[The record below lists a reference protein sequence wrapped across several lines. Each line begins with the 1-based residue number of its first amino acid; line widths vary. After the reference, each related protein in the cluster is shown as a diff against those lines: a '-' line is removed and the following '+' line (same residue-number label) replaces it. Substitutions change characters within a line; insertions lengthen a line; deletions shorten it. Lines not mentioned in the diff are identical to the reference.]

1 MKKKIISI
9 LLVASLMAGNM
20 GDLSGMQVKA
30 APAYTYEPVTG
41 LYMAY
46 ESGNHPAT
54 GDSQIALMDQSMS
67 MAASDGTFLT
77 TYKDYDSQRAYL
89 ERNHYLLNSYF
100 TLESDGGGSTF
111 RYQGDQILG
120 SSVKGTKKGTY
131 AAGYAAGNGM
141 TGMVREGSR
150 VHTFDPSREWY
161 YATLKRDGISVGAEE
176 YDKDTIWN
184 GNTVNM
190 VAKGDVEYSYALEG
204 YSDEITKMDG
214 FAGLYGHKYV
224 FRGLINAL
232 GKGAD
237 VDSLGRFKKFNLKT
251 DGSLMFSSL
260 SDYWS
265 SAKKLQNGGMW
276 FKGYGNDSTV
286 SPVRFQK
293 ITVYGKDTQGPKIA
307 YAAVYDRNP
316 VYQKEDTI
324 PEGKAEG
331 FMNWELA
338 PVTGVSE
345 AGKELYVALV
355 FDEPVVFKEG
365 TVLSDL
371 KLDVKAMGISG
382 SDANPAAASFY
393 SYAPHEKTG
402 LPVMVFKYTVPTD
415 SSVRGDYYRL
425 TKVVFNNQD
434 NAALFQNITDLSG
447 NVMGL
452 NQSGMQDGF
461 EKNLVN
467 TVIDLRKL
475 AVKSVSMD
483 AGDAANVPEGGKLSV
498 TVNLTKEISNRKE
511 LEKAEENLP
520 VLTLNVKDQDG
531 NYVTIGGTRRVV
543 NSKSESFLNYEIT
556 DTSDTANSAS
566 CLALRFTTQTEK
578 GWQLE
583 EGADRI
589 RVKSLHLN
597 GLEIKDEVGNVL
609 SGEIIQNGK
618 TQDGTDLTPDRSYQ
632 LDYQPMKLTLEAG
645 SFDDTTNI
653 YKVPYQV
660 NDNASLKGCT
670 GKLSFYLTPS
680 YYGEEKLQY
689 AVLDTDTV
697 ADSEWKAAS
706 DGTGAETLIFSDAKE
721 QKGYFFLK
729 LPDKCEAGDLN
740 LKLEGSDGAGNEA
753 QSIQV
758 VKIGIDRAEPRVKM
772 EWLNERTIRV
782 AITDLSDVSWSY
794 DWKVTKK
801 SGSADPVETHK
812 EDQGTDK
819 VITLKNDEIGTE
831 QALYES
837 VFTLSVTASGPTVT
851 MPELTGSYDNTAAS
865 IELSSDVPT
874 DQFVSGSP
882 WVTVDY
888 TDVAKLEYCWLARSM
903 DDPAGNFFKGSLSFT
918 EIDLNDKDTSTQSL
932 LDEAEEKA
940 VVEEVVEEPPA
951 EAVQEPAGEELKPEE
966 PADDPAEGLPVQEKP
981 KDDSEAE
988 GPAEEKSS
996 GSEPAG
1002 EEPTE
1007 EKPAENES
1015 TEEPLEEKPN
1025 GENSSGSEP
1034 AKEETPE
1041 EKPTEGESTG
1051 KSTDSEQPEESAE
1064 GQADASAEESV
1075 EETPEIKTETGGQF
1089 MTMSA
1094 RHAVKTARS
1103 TGGHFSLLAAN
1114 TGDTLTPAAES
1125 DAAASEDEAITLHT
1139 GSVTLNAAD
1148 AAELWLKGNVQ
1159 KEVSEIYRPLEL
1171 FVKATDASG
1180 KSTYKSISFRLLNR
1194 LNTSGEEL
1202 VSGNS
1207 YTFIDSNF
1215 RVWDVDVT
1223 GLDGLSKGQYAKEE
1237 DLLVTGKIIVGKAYD
1252 GAEIDYAN
1260 SYVKVTDEETGEEL
1274 WRETIDE
1281 STLVKDNFDDELASW
1296 EGLQTETGRLQRC
1309 THYRYT
1315 TVIPASVFE
1324 NVENR
1329 SRGFTVTLELVPYTP
1344 KAIEG
1349 TEQISFD
1356 ERGRTSSAYMTVVP
1370 KLPITGGI
1378 AGIKTWQGTSG
1389 DGSGEYKVTR
1399 DLHFAGTQAQLSVD
1413 ENGTIEDHTT
1423 EQVVE
1428 LATLADLT
1436 GRQGIPQLVFYAQ
1449 DGGVNEDSEDTG
1461 RYKGRTA
1468 QVITGSRSAL
1478 KLDTESGTFVI
1489 DENVGTASY
1498 GELKNRYEDPYSI
1511 GIWPEQATEGHAGYE
1526 NALLG
1531 ESYRLQLQSGLNEIY
1546 YQFIS
1551 ASGDY
1556 SPVYKLSL
1564 QLKKPQVT
1572 SEMNP
1577 PAPTDDSKVSQ
1588 EVTVDIHI
1596 NEEED
1601 LAKVDVTAAYE
1612 GGEAV
1617 PQLSGSAEGTHSF
1630 LFARNGNVTVSFT
1643 DKEGNT
1649 SSETIPVTHI
1659 SEAPVLEEVKSNS
1672 TTQIDVTG
1680 KTGTNAV
1687 RVGFRFDE
1695 AYEKCIDADGNDDGQ
1710 WHDVKEGTFP
1720 GRLDGTTFNDDGTF
1734 RILAEA
1740 KSIENGEGVN
1750 PTSITIRAEDRYGH
1764 VTEQTLALS
1773 VTGSRAKA
1781 VTTSYTCGE
1790 SFGFNQP
1797 IYLAEPDTGVDKWT
1811 YKASYDFLPVYE
1823 SGTFTI
1829 TYYDL
1834 FARQWTEE
1842 ITAVLDDAF
1851 RHSVVQSITTSTKED
1866 VTVTISALA
1875 DHLYVKCDD
1884 DVKADGDTVSIG
1896 ESTYGKTGKL
1906 TYTESDIKAYTL
1918 AVLSEDR
1925 TAEERTMT
1933 FQYRVG
1939 NIDRTAPTAVWERV
1953 VNGNEVVALQE
1964 DGSVKRTVYGSVT
1977 YQILGFDEENVR
1989 ITDSSNGVIRFTAP
2003 GKEVFH
2009 FQDEA
2014 GNRGTLEVS
2023 EQDTDFIS
2031 TEAGT
2036 IKEVLISWYL
2046 GDILAGTYV
2055 NPDGQEVDFPK
2066 TTKNMRAVLTAL
2078 NEKGETVDTELSLA
2092 EGTEVDFAK
2101 INQTNGSV
2109 VFSGNGSLTLTL
2121 KAANEVQI
2129 PLTIS
2134 NIDKRVPTG
2143 RLIYGQPEN
2152 GTVKVYVEHDADS
2165 WIEEPQNVQT
2175 DAEGEYIEFTS
2186 NGMIQITLKNDVGNI
2201 TTLIAEVY
2209 VLDTEPPVIT
2219 SSRWLTQTGD
2229 LTKVT
2234 NGAVRLYMEFNE
2246 QISRAEL
2253 TISDSE
2259 NNQVGDAQKDAYAK
2273 ATVLG
2278 NTLTVDFEQNCQIG
2292 LKAYDMSGNAP
2303 QTPWTYPADAPLTII
2318 DRIAP
2323 TMTLT
2328 KTYDGDTNTVHLAAY
2343 FDEPVTGTFEAGT
2356 GTDGKPVYENHF
2368 EKTVDKN
2375 GTCQLSFADE
2385 AGNPVSQVVQVTEID
2400 TTAPKLTFTF
2410 CEQDGNK
2417 LELKTDKQGN
2427 LFAPVRKDGFYL
2439 QVTTDEDNTS
2449 VGIRNT
2455 STRGME
2461 QKLGITG
2468 RGQYVNYLVEE
2479 NGIYQLIAE
2488 DRYGN
2493 TGVSTV
2499 TIDFLDKTPPALT
2512 LPSGAVEVLAGTQA
2526 AVAKAALRSG
2536 VTADEACDMEV
2547 LLDESIL
2554 RTAGFYVVPIQAV
2567 DKAGNETRKT
2577 RRLKVLPADGHY
2589 FMVNGRNVQAGSV
2602 STVTGTTVTVKAPE
2616 EYTEELS
2623 AGGEAA
2629 LYWSKGYQTRA
2640 QMKDAKKFTDSFE
2653 VSESGY
2659 YTVMLGTPNRDA
2671 YLIYL
2676 YVQ

>member
-54 GDSQIALMDQSMS
+54 GDSQIALMDQSMT

-89 ERNHYLLNSYF
+89 EQNHYLLNSYF
-100 TLESDGGGSTF
+100 TLEPDGGGATF

-141 TGMVREGSR
+141 TGMVREGSC

-161 YATLKRDGISVGAEE
+161 YATLKRNGISVGIEE

-232 GKGAD
+232 GHGLD
-237 VDSLGRFKKFNLKT
+237 VDSMGRFKPFNLKN
-251 DGSLMFSSL
+251 DRSLQFSSL
-260 SDYWS
+260 SDYWT
-265 SAKKLQNGGMW
+265 SAQKLQNGGMW

-402 LPVMVFKYTVPTD
+402 LPVMVFKYTVPKD

-425 TKVVFNNQD
+425 TKVVFNDKD
-434 NAALFQNITDLSG
+434 NAALFRNITDLSG
-447 NVMGL
+447 NAMGL
-452 NQSGMQDGF
+452 NQSGMQEGF

-498 TVNLTKEISNRKE
+498 TVNLTKEISNRKK

-531 NYVTIGGTRRVV
+531 NYVTIGGTRSVV

-772 EWLNERTIRV
+772 EWVDERTIRV

-794 DWKVTKK
+794 DWKLTKK
-801 SGSADPVETHK
+801 SGNLEDQETHQTG
-812 EDQGTDK
+812 EGTDK
-819 VITLKNDEIGTE
+819 VITLKNDEIGTDP
-831 QALYES
+831 ALYES
-837 VFTLSVTASGPTVT
+837 AFTLTVTANGQTVT

-874 DQFVSGSP
+874 DTFVSGSP
-882 WVTVDY
+882 WVKVDY
-888 TDVAKLEYCWLARSM
+888 KDVAKLEYCWLARSM

-918 EIDLNDKDTSTQSL
+918 KIDLDNADTDTSTQSL
-932 LDEAEEKA
+932 DEIQGEEAVAEE
-940 VVEEVVEEPPA
+940 P
-951 EAVQEPAGEELKPEE
+951 VQEELIEEEKTAGEEVTKENPSDSEPVEEE
-966 PADDPAEGLPVQEKP
+966 P
-981 KDDSEAE
+981 S
-988 GPAEEKSS
+988 
-996 GSEPAG
+996 
-1002 EEPTE
+1002 E
-1007 EKPAENES
+1007 EKPAE
-1015 TEEPLEEKPN
+1015 
-1025 GENSSGSEP
+1025 
-1034 AKEETPE
+1034 EETAE
-1041 EKPTEGESTG
+1041 ENPS
-1051 KSTDSEQPEESAE
+1051 DSEQTGESAE
-1064 GQADASAEESV
+1064 EPDGESV
-1075 EETPEIKTETGGQF
+1075 EEKSTTEEPAEEAPTESLSVP
-1089 MTMSA
+1089 TVN
-1094 RHAVKTARS
+1094 HEELPDNEDTAS
-1103 TGGHFSLLAAN
+1103 N
-1114 TGDTLTPAAES
+1114 NDIPDNDTATN
-1125 DAAASEDEAITLHT
+1125 SEDEAITLHT

-1148 AAELWLKGNVQ
+1148 AAKLWLQGNVQ

-1180 KSTYKSISFRLLNR
+1180 KATYKSISFRLLNR

-1223 GLDGLSKGQYAKEE
+1223 GLDGESKWMQPYTKGE

-1260 SYVKVTDEETGEEL
+1260 SYVKVTDDETDDEL

-1281 STLVKDNFDDELASW
+1281 STFVKDNFDKDLNND
-1296 EGLQTETGRLQRC
+1296 GLKAETGMLKRC

-1329 SRGFTVTLELVPYTP
+1329 SRGFKVTLELVPYTP
-1344 KAIEG
+1344 KPIGDSES
-1349 TEQISFD
+1349 ISF
-1356 ERGRTSSAYMTVVP
+1356 EEGGRTSSSYMTVVP

-1378 AGIKTWQGTSG
+1378 AGIKTWQGTSEEESG
-1389 DGSGEYKVTR
+1389 EYGEYKVTR
-1399 DLHFAGTQAQLSVD
+1399 DLHFAGTQAQLSMD

-1489 DENVGTASY
+1489 NTDDDTAPF
-1498 GELKNRYEDPYSI
+1498 GELINSYDDPYRN
-1511 GIWPEQATEGHAGYE
+1511 GTWPEQATEGHAGYE

-1531 ESYRLQLQSGLNEIY
+1531 ESYRIGLQSGLNEIY

-1577 PAPTDDSKVSQ
+1577 PAQTDDSKVSQ

-1596 NEEED
+1596 SEEED
-1601 LAKVDVTAAYE
+1601 FANVDVTAAYE
-1612 GGEAV
+1612 DGEAV

-1630 LFARNGNVTVSFT
+1630 LFARNGNVTVSLT

-1695 AYEKCIDADGNDDGQ
+1695 AYEKWIDADGNDDGQ

-1734 RILAEA
+1734 RIFAEA

-1764 VTEQTLALS
+1764 VTEQKLELS
-1773 VTGSRAKA
+1773 VIGSRAKA

-1797 IYLAEPDTGVDKWT
+1797 VYLAEPDTGVDKWT

-1851 RHSVVQSITTSTKED
+1851 RHSVVQSITTSTQED

-1875 DHLYVKCDD
+1875 DHLYVKCDG

-1925 TAEERTMT
+1925 TAEERVMT

-1964 DGSVKRTVYGSVT
+1964 DGSGKRTVYGSVT

-1989 ITDSSNGVIRFTAP
+1989 ITDNSNGVIRFTTP

-2023 EQDTDFIS
+2023 EQNTEFIS

-2046 GDILAGTYV
+2046 GDTLAGTYV

-2092 EGTEVDFAK
+2092 EGTEVDFAR
-2101 INQTNGSV
+2101 INRTNGSV
-2109 VFSGNGSLTLTL
+2109 VFSGNGKLTLTL

-2152 GTVKVYVEHDADS
+2152 GKVKVYVEHDADS
-2165 WIEEPQNVQT
+2165 WIEEPQNVQK

-2186 NGMIQITLKNDVGNI
+2186 NGMIQITLKNDVGNT

-2259 NNQVGDAQKDAYAK
+2259 NNQVDAAQKDAYAK

-2292 LKAYDMSGNAP
+2292 LTAYDMSENAAALRN
-2303 QTPWTYPADAPLTII
+2303 YPADGPLTII
-2318 DRIAP
+2318 DRTAP
-2323 TMTLT
+2323 TMRLT
-2328 KTYDGDTNTVHLAAY
+2328 KTYDGDTNTVHLAAD
-2343 FDEPVTGTFEAGT
+2343 FDEPVTGTFEAGI
-2356 GTDGKPVYENHF
+2356 GTDGTPVYENHF

-2375 GTCQLSFADE
+2375 GTYQLSFADE

-2449 VGIRNT
+2449 VRIRNT

-2499 TIDFLDKTPPALT
+2499 TINFLDKTPPALT

-2554 RTAGFYVVPIQAV
+2554 RMAGSYVVPIQAV

-2602 STVTGTTVTVKAPE
+2602 STVTGRTVTVKAPE

>member
-89 ERNHYLLNSYF
+89 EQNHYLLNSYF

-161 YATLKRDGISVGAEE
+161 YATLKRNGISVGTEE

-316 VYQKEDTI
+316 VYQKGDTI

-365 TVLSDL
+365 TDLSDL

-425 TKVVFNNQD
+425 TKVVFNDKD
-434 NAALFQNITDLSG
+434 NAALFRNITDLSR
-447 NVMGL
+447 NAMGL

-531 NYVTIGGTRRVV
+531 NYVTIGGTRRMV
-543 NSKSESFLNYEIT
+543 NDKSGKVLNYEIT

-589 RVKSLHLN
+589 RVKNLNLN
-597 GLEIKDEVGNVL
+597 GVMIKDEVGNVL
-609 SGEIIQNGK
+609 SGEIIQDGK

-632 LDYQPMKLTLEAG
+632 LDYQPMKLTLGDG
-645 SFDDTTNI
+645 SFDNTTNI

-689 AVLDTDTV
+689 AVLDADTV
-697 ADSEWKAAS
+697 ADNEWREAS

-721 QKGYFFLK
+721 QEGYFFLK

-782 AITDLSDVSWSY
+782 AITDLSEVSWSY

-812 EDQGTDK
+812 KEQGTDK
-819 VITLKNDEIGTE
+819 VITLKNDEIGAE

-837 VFTLSVTASGPTVT
+837 VFTLNVTANGQTVT

-882 WVTVDY
+882 WVKVDY

-988 GPAEEKSS
+988 EK
-996 GSEPAG
+996 
-1002 EEPTE
+1002 
-1007 EKPAENES
+1007 
-1015 TEEPLEEKPN
+1015 
-1025 GENSSGSEP
+1025 SSGSEP

-1075 EETPEIKTETGGQF
+1075 EETPEIKAETGGQF

-1125 DAAASEDEAITLHT
+1125 DAAASADEAITLHT

-1148 AAELWLKGNVQ
+1148 AAKLWLQGNVQ

-1171 FVKATDASG
+1171 FVKATDASD

-1202 VSGNS
+1202 GFGNS
-1207 YTFIDSNF
+1207 YTYIDSNF

-1260 SYVKVTDEETGEEL
+1260 SYVKVTDDETGKEL

-1281 STLVKDNFDDELASW
+1281 STFVKDNFDDELASW
-1296 EGLQTETGRLQRC
+1296 KGLQTEAGGLQRC

-1329 SRGFTVTLELVPYTP
+1329 SRGFKVTLELVPYTP
-1344 KAIEG
+1344 TAIG
-1349 TEQISFD
+1349 DAGQISFD
-1356 ERGRTSSAYMTVVP
+1356 EGGRVERHYFSVMP

-1378 AGIKTWQGTSG
+1378 AGIKTWQGTSE
-1389 DGSGEYKVTR
+1389 DESGEYKVTR

-1511 GIWPEQATEGHAGYE
+1511 GTWPEQATEVHAGYE

-1546 YQFIS
+1546 YQFVS

-1596 NEEED
+1596 SEEED
-1601 LAKVDVTAAYE
+1601 LANVDVTAAYE
-1612 GGEAV
+1612 DSEAV
-1617 PQLSGSAEGTHSF
+1617 PQLSGSTEGTHSF
-1630 LFARNGNVTVSFT
+1630 LFDRNGKITVTLT

-1695 AYEKCIDADGNDDGQ
+1695 AYERWIDADGNDDGQ

-1740 KSIENGEGVN
+1740 KSTENGEGVN
-1750 PTSITIRAEDRYGH
+1750 PTAITIRAEDRYGH
-1764 VTEQTLALS
+1764 VTEQTIVLN

-1797 IYLAEPDTGVDKWT
+1797 VYLAEPDTGVDKWT

-1842 ITAVLDDAF
+1842 ITAELDDAF
-1851 RHSVVQSITTSTKED
+1851 RHSVVQSITTSTQED

-1875 DHLYVKCDD
+1875 DHLYVKCDG
-1884 DVKADGDTVSIG
+1884 DVKADGETVSIG
-1896 ESTYGKTGKL
+1896 ESTYGKIGKL
-1906 TYTESDIKAYTL
+1906 TYTESSIKAYTL
-1918 AVLSEDR
+1918 AVLSEDCK
-1925 TAEERTMT
+1925 TEESTMT

-1953 VNGNEVVALQE
+1953 VNGTEVVALQE
-1964 DGSVKRTVYGSVT
+1964 DGSVKRTVYGSVM
-1977 YQILGFDEENVR
+1977 YQILGFDEENVQ
-1989 ITDSSNGVIRFTAP
+1989 ITDSTNGVIRFIAP

-2046 GDILAGTYV
+2046 GDTLAGTYV
-2055 NPDGQEVDFPK
+2055 NPDGQDVDFPK

-2092 EGTEVDFAK
+2092 EGTEVDFAR
-2101 INQTNGSV
+2101 INRANGSV
-2109 VFSGNGSLTLTL
+2109 VFSGNGKLTLTL

-2152 GTVKVYVEHDADS
+2152 GKVKVYVEHDADS
-2165 WIEEPQNVQT
+2165 WIEEPQNVQK

-2186 NGMIQITLKNDVGNI
+2186 NGMIQITLKNDVGNT

-2229 LTKVT
+2229 LTKMT

-2292 LKAYDMSGNAP
+2292 LKAYDMSENAAAP
-2303 QTPWTYPADAPLTII
+2303 QNYPADGPLTII
-2318 DRIAP
+2318 DRTAP
-2323 TMTLT
+2323 TMMLT
-2328 KTYDGDTNTVHLAAY
+2328 KTYDGDTNTVHLAAD

-2356 GTDGKPVYENHF
+2356 GTDGMPVYENHF
-2368 EKTVDKN
+2368 EKTLDKN

-2410 CEQDGNK
+2410 CEQDGTT
-2417 LELKTDKQGN
+2417 LELKKDKQGN
-2427 LFAPVRKDGFYL
+2427 LFAPVRKDSFYL
-2439 QVTTDEDNTS
+2439 KVTTDEDNTS
-2449 VGIRNT
+2449 VRIRNT

-2461 QKLGITG
+2461 QKLPITG
-2468 RGQYVNYLVEE
+2468 KDQYADYLVEE

-2499 TIDFLDKTPPALT
+2499 TIDFLDKTPPVLT

-2526 AVAKAALRSG
+2526 AEAKAALRSG
-2536 VTADEACDMEV
+2536 VTADEACAMEV

-2554 RTAGFYVVPIQAV
+2554 RTAGSYVVPIQAA

-2589 FMVNGRNVQAGSV
+2589 FMVNGKNVQAGSV

>member
-89 ERNHYLLNSYF
+89 EQNHYLLNSYF

-161 YATLKRDGISVGAEE
+161 YATLKRNGISVRTEE

-232 GKGAD
+232 GHGLD
-237 VDSLGRFKKFNLKT
+237 VDSLGRFKPFNLKN
-251 DGSLMFSSL
+251 DRSLQFSSL
-260 SDYWS
+260 SDYWT
-265 SAKKLQNGGMW
+265 SAQKLQNGGMW

-293 ITVYGKDTQGPKIA
+293 ITVYGKDTQGPKLA

-316 VYQKEDTI
+316 VYQKGDTI

-365 TVLSDL
+365 TDLSDL

-402 LPVMVFKYTVPTD
+402 LPVMVFKYTVPKD

-425 TKVVFNNQD
+425 TKVVFNDKD

-447 NVMGL
+447 NAMGL

-520 VLTLNVKDQDG
+520 VLTLNVKDQNG
-531 NYVTIGGTRRVV
+531 ENVTIGGTRRMV
-543 NSKSESFLNYEIT
+543 NDKSGKVLNYEIT

-583 EGADRI
+583 EDADRI

-597 GLEIKDEVGNVL
+597 GMEIKDEVGNVL
-609 SGEIIQNGK
+609 SGEIIQDGK

-632 LDYQPMKLTLEAG
+632 LDYQPMKLTLGDG

-660 NDNASLKGCT
+660 NDNVSLKGCT

-680 YYGEEKLQY
+680 YYGEKKLQY

-697 ADSEWKAAS
+697 ADNELKEAS

-801 SGSADPVETHK
+801 SGSSDDEIINKTG
-812 EDQGTDK
+812 QGMDK
-819 VITLKNDEIGTE
+819 IITLTNDEIGTE

-837 VFTLSVTASGPTVT
+837 AFTLTVTANGQTVT

-882 WVTVDY
+882 WVKVDY
-888 TDVAKLEYCWLARSM
+888 KDVAKLEYFWMARSV
-903 DDPAGNFFKGSLSFT
+903 DAPAGNYLKWSYT
-918 EIDLNDKDTSTQSL
+918 EIDLSSTDTSTQSL
-932 LDEAEEKA
+932 DEIQGEEAVTEEPVQEELTEEEKT
-940 VVEEVVEEPPA
+940 
-951 EAVQEPAGEELKPEE
+951 AGEEVTKENPSDSEPVEEE
-966 PADDPAEGLPVQEKP
+966 PSEEKP
-981 KDDSEAE
+981 TK
-988 GPAEEKSS
+988 EETS
-996 GSEPAG
+996 
-1002 EEPTE
+1002 E
-1007 EKPAENES
+1007 EKPAE
-1015 TEEPLEEKPN
+1015 
-1025 GENSSGSEP
+1025 
-1034 AKEETPE
+1034 EETAE
-1041 EKPTEGESTG
+1041 EETAEENPS
-1051 KSTDSEQPEESAE
+1051 DSEQTGESAE
-1064 GQADASAEESV
+1064 EPDGESV
-1075 EETPEIKTETGGQF
+1075 EEKSTTEEPAEEAPAEEEQAEEPVEAVPETGGQF

-1094 RHAVKTARS
+1094 RHAVKTEQS
-1103 TGGHFSLLAAN
+1103 TGGQFRLMTANESLSVPTVNREELPDSE
-1114 TGDTLTPAAES
+1114 DTASNNDIS
-1125 DAAASEDEAITLHT
+1125 DNDTATNSEDEAITLHT

-1148 AAELWLKGNVQ
+1148 AAKLWLQGNVQ

-1180 KSTYKSISFRLLNR
+1180 EATYKSISFRLLNR

-1511 GIWPEQATEGHAGYE
+1511 GIWPEQATEVHAGYE

-1601 LAKVDVTAAYE
+1601 LANVDVTAAYE

-1617 PQLSGSAEGTHSF
+1617 PPLSGSAEGTHSF

-1695 AYEKCIDADGNDDGQ
+1695 AYERWIDADGNDDGQ
-1710 WHDVKEGTFP
+1710 WHDVKEGIFP

-1773 VTGSRAKA
+1773 VTRSRAKA

-1797 IYLAEPDTGVDKWT
+1797 IYLAEPDTEVDKWT

-1875 DHLYVKCDD
+1875 DHLYVKCDG

-1906 TYTESDIKAYTL
+1906 TYTESGIKAYTL

-1925 TAEERTMT
+1925 TAEERAMT

-1953 VNGNEVVALQE
+1953 VNGNEVVVLQE

-2023 EQDTDFIS
+2023 EQDTDFVS

-2046 GDILAGTYV
+2046 GDTLAGTYV
-2055 NPDGQEVDFPK
+2055 KPDGQEVDFPK

-2078 NEKGETVDTELSLA
+2078 NEKGETVNTELSLA
-2092 EGTEVDFAK
+2092 EGTEVDFAR

-2129 PLTIS
+2129 PLAIS

-2152 GTVKVYVEHDADS
+2152 GKVKVYVEHDAAS
-2165 WIEEPQNVQT
+2165 WIEEPKNVQK

-2186 NGMIQITLKNDVGNI
+2186 NGMIQITLKNDVGNT

-2292 LKAYDMSGNAP
+2292 LKAYDMSENAAAP
-2303 QTPWTYPADAPLTII
+2303 QNYPADGPLTII
-2318 DRIAP
+2318 DRTAP
-2323 TMTLT
+2323 TMMFT
-2328 KTYDGDTNTVHLAAY
+2328 KTYDGDTNTVHLAAD

-2356 GTDGKPVYENHF
+2356 GTGGKPVYENHF

-2375 GTCQLSFADE
+2375 GTYQLSFADE

-2400 TTAPKLTFTF
+2400 TIAPKLTFTF

-2427 LFAPVRKDGFYL
+2427 LFSPVRKDGFYL

-2449 VGIRNT
+2449 VRIRNT

-2461 QKLGITG
+2461 QELGITG

-2554 RTAGFYVVPIQAV
+2554 RTAGSYVVPIQAV

>member
-89 ERNHYLLNSYF
+89 EQNHYLLNSYF
-100 TLESDGGGSTF
+100 TLEPDGGGSTF

-161 YATLKRDGISVGAEE
+161 YATLKRNGISVGIEE

-232 GKGAD
+232 GHGAD

-293 ITVYGKDTQGPKIA
+293 ITVYGKDTQGPKLA

-316 VYQKEDTI
+316 VYQKGDTI

-331 FMNWELA
+331 FMNWKLA

-345 AGKELYVALV
+345 AGKELYIALV

-365 TVLSDL
+365 TDLSDL

-425 TKVVFNNQD
+425 TKVVFNDKD
-434 NAALFQNITDLSG
+434 NAALFRNITDLSG
-447 NVMGL
+447 NAMGL

-531 NYVTIGGTRRVV
+531 NYVTIGGTRRMV
-543 NSKSESFLNYEIT
+543 NDKSGKVLNYEIT

-578 GWQLE
+578 EWQLE

-589 RVKSLHLN
+589 RVKSLNLN
-597 GLEIKDEVGNVL
+597 GVKIKDEVGNVL
-609 SGEIIQNGK
+609 SGEIIQDGK

-632 LDYQPMKLTLEAG
+632 LDYQPMTLTLGDG
-645 SFDDTTNI
+645 SFDNTTNI

-660 NDNASLKGCT
+660 NDNVSLKGCT

-689 AVLDTDTV
+689 AVLGTDTV
-697 ADSEWKAAS
+697 ADNEWKEAS

-721 QKGYFFLK
+721 QEGYFFLK

-772 EWLNERTIRV
+772 EWVDERTIRV
-782 AITDLSDVSWSY
+782 AITDLSEISWNY

-812 EDQGTDK
+812 EDRGTDK
-819 VITLKNDEIGTE
+819 VITLKNEEIGTE

-837 VFTLSVTASGPTVT
+837 VFTLNVTANGQTVT

-865 IELSSDVPT
+865 IELNSDVPT
-874 DQFVSGSP
+874 DTFVSGSP
-882 WVTVDY
+882 WVKVDY

-918 EIDLNDKDTSTQSL
+918 EIDLSSTDTSTQSL
-932 LDEAEEKA
+932 DEIQDEEAVTEELVQEELIEEEKT
-940 VVEEVVEEPPA
+940 
-951 EAVQEPAGEELKPEE
+951 AGEEVTKENPSDSEPVEEE
-966 PADDPAEGLPVQEKP
+966 PSEEKP
-981 KDDSEAE
+981 TK
-988 GPAEEKSS
+988 EEMS
-996 GSEPAG
+996 
-1002 EEPTE
+1002 E
-1007 EKPAENES
+1007 EKPAE
-1015 TEEPLEEKPN
+1015 
-1025 GENSSGSEP
+1025 
-1034 AKEETPE
+1034 EETAE
-1041 EKPTEGESTG
+1041 ENPS
-1051 KSTDSEQPEESAE
+1051 DSEQTGESAE
-1064 GQADASAEESV
+1064 EPAGESV
-1075 EETPEIKTETGGQF
+1075 EEKSTTEEPAEEAPTGEEQAEEPVEAVPETGGQF

-1094 RHAVKTARS
+1094 RHAVKTEQS
-1103 TGGHFSLLAAN
+1103 TDGQFRLMTASN
-1114 TGDTLTPAAES
+1114 NDIPDN
-1125 DAAASEDEAITLHT
+1125 DAATNSADEAITLHT

-1148 AAELWLKGNVQ
+1148 AAELWLQGNVQ

-1260 SYVKVTDEETGEEL
+1260 SYVKVTDEETGDEI
-1274 WRETIDE
+1274 WREAIDE
-1281 STLVKDNFDDELASW
+1281 STLVKDNFDSELQW
-1296 EGLQTETGRLQRC
+1296 FEGLQTETGMLERC

-1329 SRGFTVTLELVPYTP
+1329 SRGFKVTLELVPYTP
-1344 KAIEG
+1344 TAIG
-1349 TEQISFD
+1349 DAAQISFD
-1356 ERGRTSSAYMTVVP
+1356 EGGRVERHYFSVVP

-1378 AGIKTWQGTSG
+1378 AGIKTWQGTSEEESG
-1389 DGSGEYKVTR
+1389 EYGEYKVTR

-1489 DENVGTASY
+1489 DKNVGTASY

-1511 GIWPEQATEGHAGYE
+1511 GTWPEQATEDHAGYE

-1531 ESYRLQLQSGLNEIY
+1531 ESYRLHLQSGLNEIY
-1546 YQFIS
+1546 YQFVS

-1596 NEEED
+1596 SEEED
-1601 LAKVDVTAAYE
+1601 LANVDVTAAYE
-1612 GGEAV
+1612 DGEAV

-1630 LFARNGNVTVSFT
+1630 LFDRNGKITVTLT

-1649 SSETIPVTHI
+1649 SSATIPVTHI

-1680 KTGTNAV
+1680 KTGSNAV

-1695 AYEKCIDADGNDDGQ
+1695 AYERWIDADGNDDGQ

-1740 KSIENGEGVN
+1740 KSTENEEGVN
-1750 PTSITIRAEDRYGH
+1750 PTAITIRAEDRYGH
-1764 VTEQTLALS
+1764 VTEQTIVLS

-1797 IYLAEPDTGVDKWT
+1797 VYLAEPDTGVDKWT

-1851 RHSVVQSITTSTKED
+1851 RHSVVQSITTSTQED

-1875 DHLYVKCDD
+1875 DHLYVKCDG

-1906 TYTESDIKAYTL
+1906 IYTASGTKAYTL

-1953 VNGNEVVALQE
+1953 VNGNEVVTLQE

-1989 ITDSSNGVIRFTAP
+1989 ITDSTNGVIRFTAP

-2023 EQDTDFIS
+2023 EQDTDFVS

-2046 GDILAGTYV
+2046 GDTLAGTYV

-2092 EGTEVDFAK
+2092 EGTEVDFAR
-2101 INQTNGSV
+2101 INRTNGSV
-2109 VFSGNGSLTLTL
+2109 VFSGNGKLTLTL

-2129 PLTIS
+2129 PLIIS

-2152 GTVKVYVEHDADS
+2152 GKVKVYVEHDAAS
-2165 WIEEPQNVQT
+2165 WIEEPKNVQKN
-2175 DAEGEYIEFTS
+2175 AEGEYIEFTS
-2186 NGMIQITLKNDVGNI
+2186 NGMIQITLKNDVGNT

-2234 NGAVRLYMEFNE
+2234 NGAVRLYLEFNE

-2253 TISDSE
+2253 TISDRGG
-2259 NNQVGDAQKDAYAK
+2259 NLVDAAQKDAYAK

-2292 LKAYDMSGNAP
+2292 LKAYDMSENAAAP
-2303 QTPWTYPADAPLTII
+2303 QNYPADGPLTII
-2318 DRIAP
+2318 DRTAP

-2328 KTYDGDTNTVHLAAY
+2328 KTYKEDTNTLHLAAD
-2343 FDEPVTGTFEAGT
+2343 FNEPVTGTFEAGT
-2356 GTDGKPVYENHF
+2356 GTDGMPVYENHF

-2375 GTCQLSFADE
+2375 GTYQLSFADE

-2410 CEQDGNK
+2410 CEQDGTT
-2417 LELKTDKQGN
+2417 LELKKDEQGN
-2427 LFAPVRKDGFYL
+2427 LFAPVRKDSFYL
-2439 QVTTDEDNTS
+2439 KVTTDEDNTS
-2449 VGIRNT
+2449 VRIRNT

-2461 QKLGITG
+2461 QKLPITG

-2499 TIDFLDKTPPALT
+2499 TINFLDKTPPALT

-2554 RTAGFYVVPIQAV
+2554 RTAGSYVVPIQAV

-2589 FMVNGRNVQAGSV
+2589 FMANGRNVQAGSV
-2602 STVTGTTVTVKAPE
+2602 STVTGRTVTVKAPE

>member
-89 ERNHYLLNSYF
+89 EQNHYLLNSYF
-100 TLESDGGGSTF
+100 TLEPDGGGSTF

-161 YATLKRDGISVGAEE
+161 YAILKRNGISVGTEE

-365 TVLSDL
+365 TDLSDL

-402 LPVMVFKYTVPTD
+402 LPVMVFKYTVPKD

-425 TKVVFNNQD
+425 TKVVFNDKD

-447 NVMGL
+447 NAMGL

-531 NYVTIGGTRRVV
+531 NYVTIGGTRSVV

-753 QSIQV
+753 RSIQV

-772 EWLNERTIRV
+772 EWVDERTIRV
-782 AITDLSDVSWSY
+782 AIIDLSDVSWSY
-794 DWKVTKK
+794 DWKLTKK
-801 SGSADPVETHK
+801 SGNLEDQETHQTGK
-812 EDQGTDK
+812 GTDK
-819 VITLKNDEIGTE
+819 VITLKNDEIGTD
-831 QALYES
+831 QVLYES
-837 VFTLSVTASGPTVT
+837 VFTLTVTANGQTVT

-874 DQFVSGSP
+874 DTFVSGSP
-882 WVTVDY
+882 WVKVDY
-888 TDVAKLEYCWLARSM
+888 KDVAKLEYFWMARSV
-903 DDPAGNFFKGSLSFT
+903 DAPAGNYSKWSYT
-918 EIDLNDKDTSTQSL
+918 EIDLSSTDTSTQSL
-932 LDEAEEKA
+932 DEIQDEEAVTEEPVQEELIEEEKT
-940 VVEEVVEEPPA
+940 
-951 EAVQEPAGEELKPEE
+951 AGEEVTKENPSDSEPVEEE
-966 PADDPAEGLPVQEKP
+966 PSEEKP
-981 KDDSEAE
+981 TK
-988 GPAEEKSS
+988 EETS
-996 GSEPAG
+996 
-1002 EEPTE
+1002 E
-1007 EKPAENES
+1007 EKPADEKPAEEET
-1015 TEEPLEEKPN
+1015 TEEP
-1025 GENSSGSEP
+1025 
-1034 AKEETPE
+1034 
-1041 EKPTEGESTG
+1041 
-1051 KSTDSEQPEESAE
+1051 
-1064 GQADASAEESV
+1064 AEEAPAEEEQAEEPV
-1075 EETPEIKTETGGQF
+1075 EAVPETGGQF

-1094 RHAVKTARS
+1094 RHAVKTEQS
-1103 TGGHFSLLAAN
+1103 TGGQFRLMTANESLSMPTVNREELPDSE
-1114 TGDTLTPAAES
+1114 DTASNNDIPDNDTATN
-1125 DAAASEDEAITLHT
+1125 SEDEAITLHT

-1148 AAELWLKGNVQ
+1148 AAKLWLQGNVQ

-1180 KSTYKSISFRLLNR
+1180 EVTYKSISFRLLNR

-1223 GLDGLSKGQYAKEE
+1223 GLDGESKWMQPYTKGE

-1260 SYVKVTDEETGEEL
+1260 SYVKVTDDETGEEL

-1281 STLVKDNFDDELASW
+1281 STFVKDNFDKDLNNDD
-1296 EGLQTETGRLQRC
+1296 GLQAETGMLKRC

-1329 SRGFTVTLELVPYTP
+1329 SRGFKVTLELVPYTP
-1344 KAIEG
+1344 TAIG
-1349 TEQISFD
+1349 DADQISFD
-1356 ERGRTSSAYMTVVP
+1356 EGGRVERHYFSVVP

-1378 AGIKTWQGTSG
+1378 AGIKTWQGTSE
-1389 DGSGEYKVTR
+1389 DESGEYKVTR

-1436 GRQGIPQLVFYAQ
+1436 NRYEIPQLVFYAQ
-1449 DGGVNEDSEDTG
+1449 DGGVNEKSEDTER
-1461 RYKGRTA
+1461 RYESRTA

-1489 DENVGTASY
+1489 NTDDDTASS
-1498 GELKNRYEDPYSI
+1498 GELINSYDDPYRN

-1531 ESYRLQLQSGLNEIY
+1531 ENYRIGLQSGLNEIY

-1596 NEEED
+1596 SEEED
-1601 LAKVDVTAAYE
+1601 LANVDVTAAYE
-1612 GGEAV
+1612 DGEAV

-1630 LFARNGNVTVSFT
+1630 LFARNGNVTVTLT

-1695 AYEKCIDADGNDDGQ
+1695 AYERWIDADGNDDGQ

-1740 KSIENGEGVN
+1740 ESTENGEGVN
-1750 PTSITIRAEDRYGH
+1750 PTSIIIRAEDRYGH

-1781 VTTSYTCGE
+1781 VTTSYICGE

-1797 IYLAEPDTGVDKWT
+1797 VYLAEPDTGVDKWT
-1811 YKASYDFLPVYE
+1811 YKASYDFLSVYE

-1851 RHSVVQSITTSTKED
+1851 RHSVVQSITTSTQED

-1875 DHLYVKCDD
+1875 DHLYVKCDG
-1884 DVKADGDTVSIG
+1884 DVKADGDTISIG

-1925 TAEERTMT
+1925 TAEERAMT

-2014 GNRGTLEVS
+2014 GNRGALEVS
-2023 EQDTDFIS
+2023 EQDTDFVS

-2046 GDILAGTYV
+2046 GDTLAGTYV

-2092 EGTEVDFAK
+2092 EGTEVDFAR
-2101 INQTNGSV
+2101 INRTNGSV

-2152 GTVKVYVEHDADS
+2152 GKVKVYVEHDADS
-2165 WIEEPQNVQT
+2165 WIEEPQNVQK

-2234 NGAVRLYMEFNE
+2234 NGAVRLYLEFNE

-2253 TISDSE
+2253 TISDRE
-2259 NNQVGDAQKDAYAK
+2259 GNPMDAAQKDAYAK

-2318 DRIAP
+2318 DRTAP

-2427 LFAPVRKDGFYL
+2427 LFVPVRKDGFYL

-2449 VGIRNT
+2449 VGIWNT

-2499 TIDFLDKTPPALT
+2499 TINFLDKTPPALT
-2512 LPSGAVEVLAGTQA
+2512 LPSGAVEVLAGTSD

-2554 RTAGFYVVPIQAV
+2554 RTAGSYVVPIQAV

>member
-89 ERNHYLLNSYF
+89 EQNHYLLNSYF
-100 TLESDGGGSTF
+100 TLEPDGGGSTF

-161 YATLKRDGISVGAEE
+161 YAVLKRNGISVGTEE

-365 TVLSDL
+365 TDLSDL

-402 LPVMVFKYTVPTD
+402 LPVMVFKYTVPKD

-425 TKVVFNNQD
+425 TKVVFNDKD

-447 NVMGL
+447 NAMGL

-531 NYVTIGGTRRVV
+531 NYVTIGGTRSVV

-753 QSIQV
+753 RSIQV

-772 EWLNERTIRV
+772 EWVDERTIRV
-782 AITDLSDVSWSY
+782 AIIDLSDVSWSY
-794 DWKVTKK
+794 DWKLTKK
-801 SGSADPVETHK
+801 SGNLEDQETHQTGK
-812 EDQGTDK
+812 GTDK
-819 VITLKNDEIGTE
+819 VITLKNDEIGTD
-831 QALYES
+831 QVLYES
-837 VFTLSVTASGPTVT
+837 VFTLTVTANGQTVT

-874 DQFVSGSP
+874 DTFVSGSP
-882 WVTVDY
+882 WVKVDY
-888 TDVAKLEYCWLARSM
+888 KDVAKLEYFWMARSV
-903 DDPAGNFFKGSLSFT
+903 DAPAGNYSKWSYT
-918 EIDLNDKDTSTQSL
+918 EIDLSSTDTSTQSL
-932 LDEAEEKA
+932 DEIQDEEAVTEEPVQEELIEEEKT
-940 VVEEVVEEPPA
+940 
-951 EAVQEPAGEELKPEE
+951 AGEEVTKENPSDSEPVEEE
-966 PADDPAEGLPVQEKP
+966 PSEEKP
-981 KDDSEAE
+981 TK
-988 GPAEEKSS
+988 EETS
-996 GSEPAG
+996 
-1002 EEPTE
+1002 E
-1007 EKPAENES
+1007 EKPADEKPAEEET
-1015 TEEPLEEKPN
+1015 TEEP
-1025 GENSSGSEP
+1025 
-1034 AKEETPE
+1034 
-1041 EKPTEGESTG
+1041 
-1051 KSTDSEQPEESAE
+1051 
-1064 GQADASAEESV
+1064 AEEAPAEEEQAEEPV
-1075 EETPEIKTETGGQF
+1075 EAVPETGGQF

-1094 RHAVKTARS
+1094 RHAVKTEQS
-1103 TGGHFSLLAAN
+1103 TGGQFRLMTANESLSMPTVNREELPDSE
-1114 TGDTLTPAAES
+1114 DTASNNDIPDNDTATN
-1125 DAAASEDEAITLHT
+1125 SEDEAITLHT

-1148 AAELWLKGNVQ
+1148 AAKLWLQGNVQ

-1180 KSTYKSISFRLLNR
+1180 EVTYKSISFRLLNR

-1223 GLDGLSKGQYAKEE
+1223 GLDGESKWMQPYTKGE

-1260 SYVKVTDEETGEEL
+1260 SYVKVTDDETGEEL

-1281 STLVKDNFDDELASW
+1281 STFVKDNFDKDLNNDD
-1296 EGLQTETGRLQRC
+1296 GLQAETGMLKRC

-1329 SRGFTVTLELVPYTP
+1329 SRGFKVTLELVPYTP
-1344 KAIEG
+1344 TAIG
-1349 TEQISFD
+1349 DADQISFD
-1356 ERGRTSSAYMTVVP
+1356 EGGRVERHYFSVVP

-1378 AGIKTWQGTSG
+1378 AGIKTWQGTSE
-1389 DGSGEYKVTR
+1389 DESGEYKVTR

-1436 GRQGIPQLVFYAQ
+1436 NRYEIPQLVFYAQ
-1449 DGGVNEDSEDTG
+1449 DGGVNEKSEDTER
-1461 RYKGRTA
+1461 RYESRTA

-1489 DENVGTASY
+1489 NTDDDTASS
-1498 GELKNRYEDPYSI
+1498 GELINSYDDPYRN

-1531 ESYRLQLQSGLNEIY
+1531 ENYRIGLQSGLNEIY

-1596 NEEED
+1596 SEEED
-1601 LAKVDVTAAYE
+1601 LANVDVTAAYE
-1612 GGEAV
+1612 DGEAV

-1630 LFARNGNVTVSFT
+1630 LFARNGNVTVTLT

-1695 AYEKCIDADGNDDGQ
+1695 AYERWIDADGNDDGQ

-1740 KSIENGEGVN
+1740 ESTENGEGVN
-1750 PTSITIRAEDRYGH
+1750 PTSIIIRAEDRYGH

-1781 VTTSYTCGE
+1781 VTTSYICGE

-1797 IYLAEPDTGVDKWT
+1797 VYLAEPDTGVDKWT
-1811 YKASYDFLPVYE
+1811 YKASYDFLSVYE

-1851 RHSVVQSITTSTKED
+1851 RHSVVQSITTSTQED

-1875 DHLYVKCDD
+1875 DHLYVKCDG
-1884 DVKADGDTVSIG
+1884 DVKADGDTISIG

-1925 TAEERTMT
+1925 TAEERAMT

-2014 GNRGTLEVS
+2014 GNRGALEVS
-2023 EQDTDFIS
+2023 EQDTDFVS

-2046 GDILAGTYV
+2046 GDTLAGTYV

-2092 EGTEVDFAK
+2092 EGTEVDFAR
-2101 INQTNGSV
+2101 INRTNGSV

-2152 GTVKVYVEHDADS
+2152 GKVKVYVEHDADS
-2165 WIEEPQNVQT
+2165 WIEEPQNVQK

-2234 NGAVRLYMEFNE
+2234 NGAVRLYLEFNE

-2253 TISDSE
+2253 TISDRE
-2259 NNQVGDAQKDAYAK
+2259 GNPMDAAQKDAYAK

-2318 DRIAP
+2318 DRTAP

-2427 LFAPVRKDGFYL
+2427 LFVPVRKDGFYL

-2449 VGIRNT
+2449 VGIWNT

-2499 TIDFLDKTPPALT
+2499 TINFLDKTPPALT
-2512 LPSGAVEVLAGTQA
+2512 LPSGAVEVLAGTSD

-2554 RTAGFYVVPIQAV
+2554 RTAGSYVVPIQAV

>member
-89 ERNHYLLNSYF
+89 EQNHYLLNSYF

-161 YATLKRDGISVGAEE
+161 YAILKRNGISVGTEE

-232 GKGAD
+232 GHGLD
-237 VDSLGRFKKFNLKT
+237 VDSLGRFKPFNLKN
-251 DGSLMFSSL
+251 DRSLQFSSL
-260 SDYWS
+260 SDYWT
-265 SAKKLQNGGMW
+265 SAQKLQNGGMW

-293 ITVYGKDTQGPKIA
+293 ITVYGKDTQGPKLA

-316 VYQKEDTI
+316 VYQKGDTI

-365 TVLSDL
+365 TDLSDL

-402 LPVMVFKYTVPTD
+402 LPVMVFKYTVPKD

-447 NVMGL
+447 NAMGL
-452 NQSGMQDGF
+452 SQSGMQDGF

-531 NYVTIGGTRRVV
+531 NYVTIGGTRSVV

-583 EGADRI
+583 EDADRI

-609 SGEIIQNGK
+609 SGEIIQDGK

-632 LDYQPMKLTLEAG
+632 LDYQPMKLTLGDG

-697 ADSEWKAAS
+697 ADNEWKAAS

-721 QKGYFFLK
+721 RKGYFFLK

-772 EWLNERTIRV
+772 EWVDERTIRV

-794 DWKVTKK
+794 DWKLTKK
-801 SGSADPVETHK
+801 SGNLEDQETHQTGK
-812 EDQGTDK
+812 GTDK
-819 VITLKNDEIGTE
+819 VITLKNDEIGTD

-837 VFTLSVTASGPTVT
+837 AFTLTVTANGQTVT

-865 IELSSDVPT
+865 IELSSEVPT

-882 WVTVDY
+882 WVKVDY
-888 TDVAKLEYCWLARSM
+888 KDVAKLEYCWLARSM

-918 EIDLNDKDTSTQSL
+918 KIDLDNADTDTSTQSL
-932 LDEAEEKA
+932 DEIQGEEAVTEEPVQEELIEEEKT
-940 VVEEVVEEPPA
+940 
-951 EAVQEPAGEELKPEE
+951 AGEEVTKENPSDSEPVEEE
-966 PADDPAEGLPVQEKP
+966 PSEEKP
-981 KDDSEAE
+981 TK
-988 GPAEEKSS
+988 EETS
-996 GSEPAG
+996 
-1002 EEPTE
+1002 E
-1007 EKPAENES
+1007 EKPAE
-1015 TEEPLEEKPN
+1015 EKPA
-1025 GENSSGSEP
+1025 E
-1034 AKEETPE
+1034 EETAE
-1041 EKPTEGESTG
+1041 EETAEENPS
-1051 KSTDSEQPEESAE
+1051 DSEQTGESAE
-1064 GQADASAEESV
+1064 EPDGESV
-1075 EETPEIKTETGGQF
+1075 EEKSTTEEPAEEPVEAVPETGGQF

-1094 RHAVKTARS
+1094 RHAVKTEQS
-1103 TGGHFSLLAAN
+1103 TGGQFGLLAAN

-1125 DAAASEDEAITLHT
+1125 DAAASADEAITLHT

-1148 AAELWLKGNVQ
+1148 AAELWLQGNVQ
-1159 KEVSEIYRPLEL
+1159 KKVSEIYRPLEL

-1180 KSTYKSISFRLLNR
+1180 ESTYKSISFRLLNR

-1202 VSGNS
+1202 GSGNS
-1207 YTFIDSNF
+1207 YTYIDSNF

-1223 GLDGLSKGQYAKEE
+1223 GLDGESKWMQPYTKGE
-1237 DLLVTGKIIVGKAYD
+1237 DLLVTSKIIVGKAYD

-1260 SYVKVTDEETGEEL
+1260 SYVKVTDDETDEEL

-1281 STLVKDNFDDELASW
+1281 STFVKDNFDEELNNDD
-1296 EGLQTETGRLQRC
+1296 GLQAETGMLKRC

-1329 SRGFTVTLELVPYTP
+1329 SRGFKVTLELVPYTP
-1344 KAIEG
+1344 TAIG
-1349 TEQISFD
+1349 DADQISFD
-1356 ERGRTSSAYMTVVP
+1356 EGGRVERHYFSVVP

-1378 AGIKTWQGTSG
+1378 AGIKTWQGTSE
-1389 DGSGEYKVTR
+1389 DESGEYKVTR

-1436 GRQGIPQLVFYAQ
+1436 NRYEIPQLVFYAQ

-1489 DENVGTASY
+1489 DKNVGTASS
-1498 GELKNRYEDPYSI
+1498 GELINSYDDPYRN

-1531 ESYRLQLQSGLNEIY
+1531 ENYRIGLQSGLNEIY

-1596 NEEED
+1596 SEEED
-1601 LAKVDVTAAYE
+1601 LANVDVTAAYE
-1612 GGEAV
+1612 DGEAV

-1630 LFARNGNVTVSFT
+1630 LFARNGNVTVTLT

-1695 AYEKCIDADGNDDGQ
+1695 AYERWIDADGNDDGQ

-1740 KSIENGEGVN
+1740 KSTENGEGVN
-1750 PTSITIRAEDRYGH
+1750 PTSIIIRAEDRYGH

-1797 IYLAEPDTGVDKWT
+1797 VYLAEPDTGVDKWT

-1851 RHSVVQSITTSTKED
+1851 RHSVVQSITTSTQED

-1875 DHLYVKCDD
+1875 DHLYVKCNG

-1925 TAEERTMT
+1925 TAEERAMT

-1953 VNGNEVVALQE
+1953 VNGNEVVVLQE

-2046 GDILAGTYV
+2046 GDTLAGTYV

-2092 EGTEVDFAK
+2092 EGTEVDFAR

-2152 GTVKVYVEHDADS
+2152 GKVKVYVEHDADS
-2165 WIEEPQNVQT
+2165 WIEEPKNVQK

-2186 NGMIQITLKNDVGNI
+2186 NGMIQITLKNDVGNT

-2292 LKAYDMSGNAP
+2292 LKAYDMSGNAAAP
-2303 QTPWTYPADAPLTII
+2303 QNYPADGPLTII
-2318 DRIAP
+2318 DRTAP

-2328 KTYDGDTNTVHLAAY
+2328 KTYDGDTNTVHLAAD

-2375 GTCQLSFADE
+2375 GTYQLSFADE

-2400 TTAPKLTFTF
+2400 TIAPKLTFTF

-2427 LFAPVRKDGFYL
+2427 LFSPVRKDGFYL

-2449 VGIRNT
+2449 VRIRNT

-2461 QKLGITG
+2461 QELGITG

-2554 RTAGFYVVPIQAV
+2554 RMAGSYVVPIQAV

>member
-54 GDSQIALMDQSMS
+54 GDSQIALMDQSMT

-89 ERNHYLLNSYF
+89 EQNHYLLNSYF
-100 TLESDGGGSTF
+100 TLEPDGGGATF

-161 YATLKRDGISVGAEE
+161 YATLKRNGISVGIEE

-232 GKGAD
+232 GHGLD
-237 VDSLGRFKKFNLKT
+237 VDSMGRFKPFNLKN
-251 DGSLMFSSL
+251 DRSLQFSSL
-260 SDYWS
+260 SDYWT
-265 SAKKLQNGGMW
+265 SAQKLQNGGMW

-402 LPVMVFKYTVPTD
+402 LPVMVFKYTVPKD

-425 TKVVFNNQD
+425 TKVVFNDKD
-434 NAALFQNITDLSG
+434 NAALFRNITDLSG
-447 NVMGL
+447 NAMGL
-452 NQSGMQDGF
+452 NQSGMQEGF

-498 TVNLTKEISNRKE
+498 TVNLTKEISNRKK

-531 NYVTIGGTRRVV
+531 NYVTIGGTRSVV

-772 EWLNERTIRV
+772 EWVDERTIRV

-794 DWKVTKK
+794 DWKLTKK
-801 SGSADPVETHK
+801 SGNLEDQETHQTGK
-812 EDQGTDK
+812 GTDK
-819 VITLKNDEIGTE
+819 VITLKNDEIGTDP
-831 QALYES
+831 ALYES
-837 VFTLSVTASGPTVT
+837 AFTLTVTANGQTVT

-874 DQFVSGSP
+874 DTFVSGSP
-882 WVTVDY
+882 WVKVDY
-888 TDVAKLEYCWLARSM
+888 KDVAKLEYCWLARSM

-918 EIDLNDKDTSTQSL
+918 KIDLDNADTDTSTQSL
-932 LDEAEEKA
+932 DEIQDEEAVTEEPVQEELIEEEKT
-940 VVEEVVEEPPA
+940 
-951 EAVQEPAGEELKPEE
+951 AGEEVTKENPSDSEPVEEEQAEEAPAEEE
-966 PADDPAEGLPVQEKP
+966 PA
-981 KDDSEAE
+981 
-988 GPAEEKSS
+988 
-996 GSEPAG
+996 
-1002 EEPTE
+1002 EEP
-1007 EKPAENES
+1007 
-1015 TEEPLEEKPN
+1015 
-1025 GENSSGSEP
+1025 
-1034 AKEETPE
+1034 
-1041 EKPTEGESTG
+1041 
-1051 KSTDSEQPEESAE
+1051 
-1064 GQADASAEESV
+1064 V
-1075 EETPEIKTETGGQF
+1075 EAVPETGGQF

-1094 RHAVKTARS
+1094 RHAVKTEQS
-1103 TGGHFSLLAAN
+1103 TGGQFRLMTASN
-1114 TGDTLTPAAES
+1114 NDIPDNDTATN
-1125 DAAASEDEAITLHT
+1125 SEDEAITLHT

-1148 AAELWLKGNVQ
+1148 AAELWLQGNVQ

-1171 FVKATDASG
+1171 FVKATDASD

-1223 GLDGLSKGQYAKEE
+1223 GLDGESKWMQPYTKGE

-1260 SYVKVTDEETGEEL
+1260 SYVQVTDDETGEEL
-1274 WRETIDE
+1274 WREPIDE
-1281 STLVKDNFDDELASW
+1281 STFVKDNFDEELNNY
-1296 EGLQTETGRLQRC
+1296 EGLQTETGMLKRC

-1329 SRGFTVTLELVPYTP
+1329 SRGFKVTLELVPYTP
-1344 KAIEG
+1344 TAIG
-1349 TEQISFD
+1349 DAGQISFD
-1356 ERGRTSSAYMTVVP
+1356 EGGRVERHYFSVVP

-1378 AGIKTWQGTSG
+1378 AGIKTWQGTSEEESG
-1389 DGSGEYKVTR
+1389 EYGEYKVTR

-1449 DGGVNEDSEDTG
+1449 DGGVNEKSEDYEG
-1461 RYKGRTA
+1461 YKGRTA

-1478 KLDTESGTFVI
+1478 KLDTESETFVI
-1489 DENVGTASY
+1489 NTADNTAPSGDLINGY
-1498 GELKNRYEDPYSI
+1498 DDPYRN
-1511 GIWPEQATEGHAGYE
+1511 GTWPEQATEGHAGYE

-1531 ESYRLQLQSGLNEIY
+1531 ENYGLQLQSGLNEIY

-1596 NEEED
+1596 SEEED
-1601 LAKVDVTAAYE
+1601 LANVDVTAAYE
-1612 GGEAV
+1612 DGEAV

-1630 LFARNGNVTVSFT
+1630 LFARNGNVTVTLT

-1695 AYEKCIDADGNDDGQ
+1695 AYERWIDADGNDDGQ

-1740 KSIENGEGVN
+1740 KSTENGEGVN
-1750 PTSITIRAEDRYGH
+1750 PTSIIIRAEDRYGH

-1781 VTTSYTCGE
+1781 VTTSYICGE

-1797 IYLAEPDTGVDKWT
+1797 VYLAEPDTGVDKWT

-1851 RHSVVQSITTSTKED
+1851 RHSVVQSITTSTQED

-1875 DHLYVKCDD
+1875 DHLYVKCDG

-1906 TYTESDIKAYTL
+1906 TYTESDIKTYTL

-1925 TAEERTMT
+1925 TAEERVMT

-1964 DGSVKRTVYGSVT
+1964 DGSGKRTVYGSVT

-2023 EQDTDFIS
+2023 EQNTEFIS

-2046 GDILAGTYV
+2046 GDTLAGTYV

-2092 EGTEVDFAK
+2092 EGTEVDFAR
-2101 INQTNGSV
+2101 INRTNGSV
-2109 VFSGNGSLTLTL
+2109 VFSGNGKLTLTL

-2152 GTVKVYVEHDADS
+2152 GKVKVYVEHDADS
-2165 WIEEPQNVQT
+2165 WIEEPQNVQK

-2186 NGMIQITLKNDVGNI
+2186 NGMIQITLKNDVGNT

-2253 TISDSE
+2253 AISDRE
-2259 NNQVGDAQKDAYAK
+2259 GNPVDAAQKDAYAK

-2292 LKAYDMSGNAP
+2292 LTAYDMSENAAALRN
-2303 QTPWTYPADAPLTII
+2303 YPADGPLTII
-2318 DRIAP
+2318 DRTAP
-2323 TMTLT
+2323 TMRLT
-2328 KTYDGDTNTVHLAAY
+2328 KTYDGDTNTVHLAAD

-2356 GTDGKPVYENHF
+2356 GTDGTPVYENHF

-2375 GTCQLSFADE
+2375 GTYQLSFADE

-2449 VGIRNT
+2449 VRIRNT

-2499 TIDFLDKTPPALT
+2499 TINFLDKTPPALT

-2554 RTAGFYVVPIQAV
+2554 RTAGSYVVPIQAV
-2567 DKAGNETRKT
+2567 DKAGNETKKT

-2602 STVTGTTVTVKAPE
+2602 STVTGRTVTVKAPE

>member
-1 MKKKIISI
+1 
-9 LLVASLMAGNM
+9 
-20 GDLSGMQVKA
+20 
-30 APAYTYEPVTG
+30 
-41 LYMAY
+41 
-46 ESGNHPAT
+46 
-54 GDSQIALMDQSMS
+54 
-67 MAASDGTFLT
+67 
-77 TYKDYDSQRAYL
+77 
-89 ERNHYLLNSYF
+89 
-100 TLESDGGGSTF
+100 
-111 RYQGDQILG
+111 
-120 SSVKGTKKGTY
+120 
-131 AAGYAAGNGM
+131 
-141 TGMVREGSR
+141 
-150 VHTFDPSREWY
+150 
-161 YATLKRDGISVGAEE
+161 
-176 YDKDTIWN
+176 
-184 GNTVNM
+184 
-190 VAKGDVEYSYALEG
+190 
-204 YSDEITKMDG
+204 
-214 FAGLYGHKYV
+214 
-224 FRGLINAL
+224 
-232 GKGAD
+232 
-237 VDSLGRFKKFNLKT
+237 
-251 DGSLMFSSL
+251 
-260 SDYWS
+260 
-265 SAKKLQNGGMW
+265 MW
-276 FKGYGNDSTV
+276 
-286 SPVRFQK
+286 
-293 ITVYGKDTQGPKIA
+293 
-307 YAAVYDRNP
+307 
-316 VYQKEDTI
+316 E
-324 PEGKAEG
+324 
-331 FMNWELA
+331 
-338 PVTGVSE
+338 
-345 AGKELYVALV
+345 
-355 FDEPVVFKEG
+355 
-365 TVLSDL
+365 
-371 KLDVKAMGISG
+371 
-382 SDANPAAASFY
+382 
-393 SYAPHEKTG
+393 
-402 LPVMVFKYTVPTD
+402 
-415 SSVRGDYYRL
+415 
-425 TKVVFNNQD
+425 
-434 NAALFQNITDLSG
+434 
-447 NVMGL
+447 
-452 NQSGMQDGF
+452 
-461 EKNLVN
+461 
-467 TVIDLRKL
+467 
-475 AVKSVSMD
+475 
-483 AGDAANVPEGGKLSV
+483 
-498 TVNLTKEISNRKE
+498 
-511 LEKAEENLP
+511 
-520 VLTLNVKDQDG
+520 
-531 NYVTIGGTRRVV
+531 
-543 NSKSESFLNYEIT
+543 
-556 DTSDTANSAS
+556 
-566 CLALRFTTQTEK
+566 
-578 GWQLE
+578 
-583 EGADRI
+583 
-589 RVKSLHLN
+589 
-597 GLEIKDEVGNVL
+597 
-609 SGEIIQNGK
+609 
-618 TQDGTDLTPDRSYQ
+618 
-632 LDYQPMKLTLEAG
+632 
-645 SFDDTTNI
+645 
-653 YKVPYQV
+653 
-660 NDNASLKGCT
+660 
-670 GKLSFYLTPS
+670 
-680 YYGEEKLQY
+680 
-689 AVLDTDTV
+689 
-697 ADSEWKAAS
+697 
-706 DGTGAETLIFSDAKE
+706 
-721 QKGYFFLK
+721 
-729 LPDKCEAGDLN
+729 
-740 LKLEGSDGAGNEA
+740 
-753 QSIQV
+753 
-758 VKIGIDRAEPRVKM
+758 
-772 EWLNERTIRV
+772 
-782 AITDLSDVSWSY
+782 
-794 DWKVTKK
+794 
-801 SGSADPVETHK
+801 
-812 EDQGTDK
+812 
-819 VITLKNDEIGTE
+819 
-831 QALYES
+831 
-837 VFTLSVTASGPTVT
+837 
-851 MPELTGSYDNTAAS
+851 
-865 IELSSDVPT
+865 
-874 DQFVSGSP
+874 
-882 WVTVDY
+882 
-888 TDVAKLEYCWLARSM
+888 
-903 DDPAGNFFKGSLSFT
+903 
-918 EIDLNDKDTSTQSL
+918 
-932 LDEAEEKA
+932 
-940 VVEEVVEEPPA
+940 
-951 EAVQEPAGEELKPEE
+951 
-966 PADDPAEGLPVQEKP
+966 
-981 KDDSEAE
+981 
-988 GPAEEKSS
+988 
-996 GSEPAG
+996 
-1002 EEPTE
+1002 
-1007 EKPAENES
+1007 
-1015 TEEPLEEKPN
+1015 
-1025 GENSSGSEP
+1025 
-1034 AKEETPE
+1034 
-1041 EKPTEGESTG
+1041 
-1051 KSTDSEQPEESAE
+1051 
-1064 GQADASAEESV
+1064 
-1075 EETPEIKTETGGQF
+1075 
-1089 MTMSA
+1089 
-1094 RHAVKTARS
+1094 
-1103 TGGHFSLLAAN
+1103 
-1114 TGDTLTPAAES
+1114 
-1125 DAAASEDEAITLHT
+1125 
-1139 GSVTLNAAD
+1139 
-1148 AAELWLKGNVQ
+1148 
-1159 KEVSEIYRPLEL
+1159 
-1171 FVKATDASG
+1171 
-1180 KSTYKSISFRLLNR
+1180 
-1194 LNTSGEEL
+1194 
-1202 VSGNS
+1202 
-1207 YTFIDSNF
+1207 
-1215 RVWDVDVT
+1215 
-1223 GLDGLSKGQYAKEE
+1223 
-1237 DLLVTGKIIVGKAYD
+1237 AYD

-1511 GIWPEQATEGHAGYE
+1511 GIWPEQATEVHAGYE

-1601 LAKVDVTAAYE
+1601 LANVDVTAAYE

-1617 PQLSGSAEGTHSF
+1617 PPLSGSAEGTHSF

-1695 AYEKCIDADGNDDGQ
+1695 AYERWIDADGNDDGQ
-1710 WHDVKEGTFP
+1710 WHDVKEGIFP

-1797 IYLAEPDTGVDKWT
+1797 IYLAEPDTEVDKWT

-1875 DHLYVKCDD
+1875 DHLYVKCDG

-1906 TYTESDIKAYTL
+1906 TYTESGIKAYTL

-1925 TAEERTMT
+1925 TAEERAMT

-1953 VNGNEVVALQE
+1953 VNGNEVVVLQE

-2023 EQDTDFIS
+2023 EQDTDFVS

-2046 GDILAGTYV
+2046 GDTLAGTYV
-2055 NPDGQEVDFPK
+2055 KPDGQEVDFPK

-2078 NEKGETVDTELSLA
+2078 NEKGETVNTELSLA
-2092 EGTEVDFAK
+2092 EGTEVDFAR

-2129 PLTIS
+2129 PLAIS

-2152 GTVKVYVEHDADS
+2152 GKVKVYVEHDAAS
-2165 WIEEPQNVQT
+2165 WIEEPKNVQK

-2186 NGMIQITLKNDVGNI
+2186 NGMIQITLKNDVGNT

-2292 LKAYDMSGNAP
+2292 LKAYDMSQNAAAP
-2303 QTPWTYPADAPLTII
+2303 QNYPADGPLTII
-2318 DRIAP
+2318 DRTAP
-2323 TMTLT
+2323 TMMFT
-2328 KTYDGDTNTVHLAAY
+2328 KTYDGDTNTVHLAAD

-2356 GTDGKPVYENHF
+2356 GTGGKPVYENHF
-2368 EKTVDKN
+2368 EKMVDKN
-2375 GTCQLSFADE
+2375 GTYQLSFADE

-2400 TTAPKLTFTF
+2400 TIAPKLTFTF

-2427 LFAPVRKDGFYL
+2427 LFSPVRKDGFYL

-2449 VGIRNT
+2449 VRIRNT

-2461 QKLGITG
+2461 QELGITG

-2554 RTAGFYVVPIQAV
+2554 RTAGSYVVPIQAV

>member
-89 ERNHYLLNSYF
+89 EQNHYLLNSYF
-100 TLESDGGGSTF
+100 TLEPDGGGSTF

-161 YATLKRDGISVGAEE
+161 YAILKRNGISVGTEE

-365 TVLSDL
+365 TDLSDL

-402 LPVMVFKYTVPTD
+402 LPVMVFKYTVPKD

-425 TKVVFNNQD
+425 TKVVFNDKD

-447 NVMGL
+447 NAMGL

-531 NYVTIGGTRRVV
+531 NYVTIGGTRSVV

-753 QSIQV
+753 RSIQV

-772 EWLNERTIRV
+772 EWVDERTIRV
-782 AITDLSDVSWSY
+782 AIIDLSDVSWSY
-794 DWKVTKK
+794 DWKLTKK
-801 SGSADPVETHK
+801 SGNLEDQETHQTGK
-812 EDQGTDK
+812 GTDK
-819 VITLKNDEIGTE
+819 VITLKNDEIGTD
-831 QALYES
+831 QVLYES
-837 VFTLSVTASGPTVT
+837 VFTLTVTANGQTVT

-874 DQFVSGSP
+874 DTFVSGSP
-882 WVTVDY
+882 WVKVDY
-888 TDVAKLEYCWLARSM
+888 KDVAKLEYFWMARSV
-903 DDPAGNFFKGSLSFT
+903 DAPAGNYSKWSYT
-918 EIDLNDKDTSTQSL
+918 EIDLSSTDTSTQSL
-932 LDEAEEKA
+932 DEIQDEEAVTEEPVQEELIEEEKT
-940 VVEEVVEEPPA
+940 
-951 EAVQEPAGEELKPEE
+951 AGEEVTKENPSDSEPVEEE
-966 PADDPAEGLPVQEKP
+966 PSEEKP
-981 KDDSEAE
+981 TK
-988 GPAEEKSS
+988 EETS
-996 GSEPAG
+996 
-1002 EEPTE
+1002 E
-1007 EKPAENES
+1007 EKPADEKPAEEET
-1015 TEEPLEEKPN
+1015 TEEP
-1025 GENSSGSEP
+1025 
-1034 AKEETPE
+1034 
-1041 EKPTEGESTG
+1041 
-1051 KSTDSEQPEESAE
+1051 
-1064 GQADASAEESV
+1064 AEEAPAEEEQAEEPV
-1075 EETPEIKTETGGQF
+1075 EAVPETGGQF

-1094 RHAVKTARS
+1094 RHAVKTEQS
-1103 TGGHFSLLAAN
+1103 TGGQFRLMTANESLSMPTVNREELPDSE
-1114 TGDTLTPAAES
+1114 DTASNNDIPDNDTATN
-1125 DAAASEDEAITLHT
+1125 SEDEAITLHT

-1148 AAELWLKGNVQ
+1148 AAKLWLQGNVQ

-1180 KSTYKSISFRLLNR
+1180 EVTYKSISFRLLNR

-1223 GLDGLSKGQYAKEE
+1223 GLDGESKWMQPYTKGE

-1260 SYVKVTDEETGEEL
+1260 SYVKVTDDETGEEL

-1281 STLVKDNFDDELASW
+1281 STFVKDNFDKDLNNDD
-1296 EGLQTETGRLQRC
+1296 GLQAETGMLKRC

-1329 SRGFTVTLELVPYTP
+1329 SRGFKVTLELVPYTP
-1344 KAIEG
+1344 TAIG
-1349 TEQISFD
+1349 DADQISFD
-1356 ERGRTSSAYMTVVP
+1356 EGGRVERHYFSVVP

-1378 AGIKTWQGTSG
+1378 AGIKTWQGTSE
-1389 DGSGEYKVTR
+1389 DESGEYKVTR

-1436 GRQGIPQLVFYAQ
+1436 NRYEIPQLVFYAQ
-1449 DGGVNEDSEDTG
+1449 DGGVNEKSEDTER
-1461 RYKGRTA
+1461 RYESRTA

-1489 DENVGTASY
+1489 NTDDDTASS
-1498 GELKNRYEDPYSI
+1498 GELINSYDDPYRN

-1531 ESYRLQLQSGLNEIY
+1531 ENYRIGLQSGLNEIY

-1596 NEEED
+1596 SEEED
-1601 LAKVDVTAAYE
+1601 LANVDVTAAYE
-1612 GGEAV
+1612 DGEAV

-1630 LFARNGNVTVSFT
+1630 LFARNGNVTVTLT

-1695 AYEKCIDADGNDDGQ
+1695 AYERWIDADGNDDGQ

-1740 KSIENGEGVN
+1740 ESTENGEGVN
-1750 PTSITIRAEDRYGH
+1750 PTSIIIRAEDRYGH

-1781 VTTSYTCGE
+1781 VTTSYICGE

-1797 IYLAEPDTGVDKWT
+1797 VYLAEPDTGVDKWT
-1811 YKASYDFLPVYE
+1811 YKASYDFLSVYE

-1851 RHSVVQSITTSTKED
+1851 RHSVVQSITTSTQED

-1875 DHLYVKCDD
+1875 DHLYVKCDG
-1884 DVKADGDTVSIG
+1884 DVKADGDTISIG

-1925 TAEERTMT
+1925 TAEERAMT

-1964 DGSVKRTVYGSVT
+1964 DGSVKRTVYGSVM

-2014 GNRGTLEVS
+2014 GNRGALEVS
-2023 EQDTDFIS
+2023 EQDTDFVS

-2046 GDILAGTYV
+2046 GDTLAGTYV

-2092 EGTEVDFAK
+2092 EGTEVDFAR
-2101 INQTNGSV
+2101 INRTNGSV

-2152 GTVKVYVEHDADS
+2152 GKVKVYVEHDADS
-2165 WIEEPQNVQT
+2165 WIEEPQNVQK

-2234 NGAVRLYMEFNE
+2234 NGAVRLYLEFNE

-2253 TISDSE
+2253 TISDRE
-2259 NNQVGDAQKDAYAK
+2259 GNPMDAAQKDAYAK

-2318 DRIAP
+2318 DRTAP

-2356 GTDGKPVYENHF
+2356 GTDGKLVYENHF

-2427 LFAPVRKDGFYL
+2427 LFVPVRKDGFYL

-2499 TIDFLDKTPPALT
+2499 TINFLDKTPPALT
-2512 LPSGAVEVLAGTQA
+2512 LPSGAVEVLAGTSD

-2554 RTAGFYVVPIQAV
+2554 RTAGSYVVPIQAV

>member
-89 ERNHYLLNSYF
+89 EQNHYLLNSYF
-100 TLESDGGGSTF
+100 TLEPDGGGSTF

-161 YATLKRDGISVGAEE
+161 YAILKRNGISVGTEE

-365 TVLSDL
+365 TDLSDL

-402 LPVMVFKYTVPTD
+402 LPVMVFKYTVPKD

-425 TKVVFNNQD
+425 TKVVFNDKD

-447 NVMGL
+447 NAMGL

-531 NYVTIGGTRRVV
+531 NYVTIGGTRSVV
-543 NSKSESFLNYEIT
+543 NSKSESVLNYEIT

-753 QSIQV
+753 RSIQV

-772 EWLNERTIRV
+772 EWVDERTIRV
-782 AITDLSDVSWSY
+782 AIIDLSDVSWSY
-794 DWKVTKK
+794 DWKLTKK
-801 SGSADPVETHK
+801 SGNLEDQETHQTGK
-812 EDQGTDK
+812 GTDK
-819 VITLKNDEIGTE
+819 VITLKNDEIGTD
-831 QALYES
+831 QVLYES
-837 VFTLSVTASGPTVT
+837 VFTLTVTANGQTVT

-874 DQFVSGSP
+874 DTFVSGSP
-882 WVTVDY
+882 WVKVDY
-888 TDVAKLEYCWLARSM
+888 KDVAKLEYFWMARSV
-903 DDPAGNFFKGSLSFT
+903 DAPAGNYSKWSYT
-918 EIDLNDKDTSTQSL
+918 EIDLSSTDTSTQSL
-932 LDEAEEKA
+932 DEIQDEEAVTEEPVQEELIEEEKT
-940 VVEEVVEEPPA
+940 
-951 EAVQEPAGEELKPEE
+951 AGEEVTKENPSDSEPVEEE
-966 PADDPAEGLPVQEKP
+966 PSEEKP
-981 KDDSEAE
+981 TK
-988 GPAEEKSS
+988 EETS
-996 GSEPAG
+996 
-1002 EEPTE
+1002 E
-1007 EKPAENES
+1007 EKPADEKPAEEET
-1015 TEEPLEEKPN
+1015 TEEP
-1025 GENSSGSEP
+1025 
-1034 AKEETPE
+1034 
-1041 EKPTEGESTG
+1041 
-1051 KSTDSEQPEESAE
+1051 
-1064 GQADASAEESV
+1064 AEEAPAEEEQAEEPV
-1075 EETPEIKTETGGQF
+1075 EAVPETGGQF

-1094 RHAVKTARS
+1094 RHAVKTEQS
-1103 TGGHFSLLAAN
+1103 TGGQFRLMTANESLSMPTVNREELPDSE
-1114 TGDTLTPAAES
+1114 DTASNNDIPDNDTATN
-1125 DAAASEDEAITLHT
+1125 SEDEAITLHT

-1148 AAELWLKGNVQ
+1148 AAKLWLQGNVQ

-1180 KSTYKSISFRLLNR
+1180 EVTYKSISFRLLNR

-1223 GLDGLSKGQYAKEE
+1223 GLDGESKWMQPYTKGE

-1260 SYVKVTDEETGEEL
+1260 SYVKVTDDETGEEL

-1281 STLVKDNFDDELASW
+1281 STFVKDNFDKDLNNDD
-1296 EGLQTETGRLQRC
+1296 GLQAETGMLKRC

-1329 SRGFTVTLELVPYTP
+1329 SRGFKVTLELVPYTP
-1344 KAIEG
+1344 TAIG
-1349 TEQISFD
+1349 DADQISFD
-1356 ERGRTSSAYMTVVP
+1356 EGGRVERHYFSVVP

-1378 AGIKTWQGTSG
+1378 AGIKTWQGTSE
-1389 DGSGEYKVTR
+1389 DESGEYKVTR

-1436 GRQGIPQLVFYAQ
+1436 NRYEIPQLVFYAQ
-1449 DGGVNEDSEDTG
+1449 DGGVNEKSEDTER
-1461 RYKGRTA
+1461 RYESRTA

-1489 DENVGTASY
+1489 NTDDDTASS
-1498 GELKNRYEDPYSI
+1498 GELINSYDDPYRN

-1531 ESYRLQLQSGLNEIY
+1531 ENYRIGLQSGLNEIY

-1596 NEEED
+1596 SEEED
-1601 LAKVDVTAAYE
+1601 LANVDVTAAYE
-1612 GGEAV
+1612 DGEAV

-1630 LFARNGNVTVSFT
+1630 LFARNGNVTVTLT

-1695 AYEKCIDADGNDDGQ
+1695 AYERWIDADGNDDGQ

-1740 KSIENGEGVN
+1740 ESTENGEGVN
-1750 PTSITIRAEDRYGH
+1750 PTSIIIRAEDRYGH

-1781 VTTSYTCGE
+1781 VTTSYICGE

-1797 IYLAEPDTGVDKWT
+1797 VYLAEPDTGVDKWT
-1811 YKASYDFLPVYE
+1811 YKASYDFLSVYE

-1851 RHSVVQSITTSTKED
+1851 RHSVVQSITTSTQED

-1875 DHLYVKCDD
+1875 DHLYVKCDG
-1884 DVKADGDTVSIG
+1884 DVKADGDTISIG

-1925 TAEERTMT
+1925 TAEERAMT

-2014 GNRGTLEVS
+2014 GNRGALEVS
-2023 EQDTDFIS
+2023 EQDTDFVS

-2046 GDILAGTYV
+2046 GDTLAGTYV

-2092 EGTEVDFAK
+2092 EGTEVDFAR
-2101 INQTNGSV
+2101 INRTNGSV

-2152 GTVKVYVEHDADS
+2152 GKVKVYVEHDADS
-2165 WIEEPQNVQT
+2165 WIEEPQNVQK

-2234 NGAVRLYMEFNE
+2234 NGAVRLYLEFNE

-2253 TISDSE
+2253 TISDRE
-2259 NNQVGDAQKDAYAK
+2259 GNPMDAAQKDAYAK

-2318 DRIAP
+2318 DRTAP

-2427 LFAPVRKDGFYL
+2427 LFVPVRKDGFYL

-2449 VGIRNT
+2449 VGIWNT

-2499 TIDFLDKTPPALT
+2499 TINFLDKTPPALT
-2512 LPSGAVEVLAGTQA
+2512 LPSGAVEVLAGTSD

-2554 RTAGFYVVPIQAV
+2554 RTAGSYVVPIQAV

>member
-1 MKKKIISI
+1 
-9 LLVASLMAGNM
+9 
-20 GDLSGMQVKA
+20 MQV
-30 APAYTYEPVTG
+30 
-41 LYMAY
+41 
-46 ESGNHPAT
+46 
-54 GDSQIALMDQSMS
+54 
-67 MAASDGTFLT
+67 
-77 TYKDYDSQRAYL
+77 
-89 ERNHYLLNSYF
+89 
-100 TLESDGGGSTF
+100 
-111 RYQGDQILG
+111 
-120 SSVKGTKKGTY
+120 
-131 AAGYAAGNGM
+131 
-141 TGMVREGSR
+141 
-150 VHTFDPSREWY
+150 
-161 YATLKRDGISVGAEE
+161 
-176 YDKDTIWN
+176 
-184 GNTVNM
+184 
-190 VAKGDVEYSYALEG
+190 
-204 YSDEITKMDG
+204 
-214 FAGLYGHKYV
+214 
-224 FRGLINAL
+224 
-232 GKGAD
+232 
-237 VDSLGRFKKFNLKT
+237 T
-251 DGSLMFSSL
+251 D
-260 SDYWS
+260 D
-265 SAKKLQNGGMW
+265 
-276 FKGYGNDSTV
+276 
-286 SPVRFQK
+286 
-293 ITVYGKDTQGPKIA
+293 
-307 YAAVYDRNP
+307 
-316 VYQKEDTI
+316 
-324 PEGKAEG
+324 
-331 FMNWELA
+331 
-338 PVTGVSE
+338 
-345 AGKELYVALV
+345 
-355 FDEPVVFKEG
+355 
-365 TVLSDL
+365 
-371 KLDVKAMGISG
+371 
-382 SDANPAAASFY
+382 
-393 SYAPHEKTG
+393 
-402 LPVMVFKYTVPTD
+402 
-415 SSVRGDYYRL
+415 
-425 TKVVFNNQD
+425 
-434 NAALFQNITDLSG
+434 
-447 NVMGL
+447 
-452 NQSGMQDGF
+452 
-461 EKNLVN
+461 
-467 TVIDLRKL
+467 
-475 AVKSVSMD
+475 
-483 AGDAANVPEGGKLSV
+483 
-498 TVNLTKEISNRKE
+498 
-511 LEKAEENLP
+511 
-520 VLTLNVKDQDG
+520 
-531 NYVTIGGTRRVV
+531 
-543 NSKSESFLNYEIT
+543 
-556 DTSDTANSAS
+556 
-566 CLALRFTTQTEK
+566 
-578 GWQLE
+578 
-583 EGADRI
+583 
-589 RVKSLHLN
+589 
-597 GLEIKDEVGNVL
+597 
-609 SGEIIQNGK
+609 
-618 TQDGTDLTPDRSYQ
+618 
-632 LDYQPMKLTLEAG
+632 
-645 SFDDTTNI
+645 
-653 YKVPYQV
+653 
-660 NDNASLKGCT
+660 
-670 GKLSFYLTPS
+670 
-680 YYGEEKLQY
+680 
-689 AVLDTDTV
+689 
-697 ADSEWKAAS
+697 
-706 DGTGAETLIFSDAKE
+706 
-721 QKGYFFLK
+721 
-729 LPDKCEAGDLN
+729 
-740 LKLEGSDGAGNEA
+740 
-753 QSIQV
+753 
-758 VKIGIDRAEPRVKM
+758 
-772 EWLNERTIRV
+772 
-782 AITDLSDVSWSY
+782 
-794 DWKVTKK
+794 
-801 SGSADPVETHK
+801 
-812 EDQGTDK
+812 
-819 VITLKNDEIGTE
+819 
-831 QALYES
+831 
-837 VFTLSVTASGPTVT
+837 
-851 MPELTGSYDNTAAS
+851 
-865 IELSSDVPT
+865 
-874 DQFVSGSP
+874 
-882 WVTVDY
+882 
-888 TDVAKLEYCWLARSM
+888 
-903 DDPAGNFFKGSLSFT
+903 
-918 EIDLNDKDTSTQSL
+918 
-932 LDEAEEKA
+932 
-940 VVEEVVEEPPA
+940 
-951 EAVQEPAGEELKPEE
+951 
-966 PADDPAEGLPVQEKP
+966 
-981 KDDSEAE
+981 
-988 GPAEEKSS
+988 
-996 GSEPAG
+996 
-1002 EEPTE
+1002 
-1007 EKPAENES
+1007 
-1015 TEEPLEEKPN
+1015 
-1025 GENSSGSEP
+1025 
-1034 AKEETPE
+1034 
-1041 EKPTEGESTG
+1041 
-1051 KSTDSEQPEESAE
+1051 
-1064 GQADASAEESV
+1064 
-1075 EETPEIKTETGGQF
+1075 
-1089 MTMSA
+1089 
-1094 RHAVKTARS
+1094 
-1103 TGGHFSLLAAN
+1103 
-1114 TGDTLTPAAES
+1114 
-1125 DAAASEDEAITLHT
+1125 
-1139 GSVTLNAAD
+1139 
-1148 AAELWLKGNVQ
+1148 
-1159 KEVSEIYRPLEL
+1159 
-1171 FVKATDASG
+1171 
-1180 KSTYKSISFRLLNR
+1180 
-1194 LNTSGEEL
+1194 
-1202 VSGNS
+1202 
-1207 YTFIDSNF
+1207 
-1215 RVWDVDVT
+1215 
-1223 GLDGLSKGQYAKEE
+1223 
-1237 DLLVTGKIIVGKAYD
+1237 
-1252 GAEIDYAN
+1252 
-1260 SYVKVTDEETGEEL
+1260 ETGEEL

-1773 VTGSRAKA
+1773 VTGSRARA
-1781 VTTSYTCGE
+1781 VTTSYTCGK

-1797 IYLAEPDTGVDKWT
+1797 VYLAEPDTGVDKWT

-1842 ITAVLDDAF
+1842 ITTVLDDAF

-1875 DHLYVKCDD
+1875 DYLYVKCDG

-1906 TYTESDIKAYTL
+1906 TYTESGIKAYTL
-1918 AVLSEDR
+1918 AVLSEDP

-1953 VNGNEVVALQE
+1953 VNGNEVVVLQE

-1989 ITDSSNGVIRFTAP
+1989 ITDSSNGVIRFIAP

-2046 GDILAGTYV
+2046 GDTLAGTYV

-2092 EGTEVDFAK
+2092 EGTEVDFAR

-2109 VFSGNGSLTLTL
+2109 VFSGNGKLTLTL

-2152 GTVKVYVEHDADS
+2152 GKVKVYVEHDADS
-2165 WIEEPQNVQT
+2165 WIEEPQNVQK

-2253 TISDSE
+2253 TISDRKG
-2259 NNQVGDAQKDAYAK
+2259 NLVDAAQKDAYAK

-2278 NTLTVDFEQNCQIG
+2278 YTLTVDFEQNCQIG
-2292 LKAYDMSGNAP
+2292 LKAYDMSENAAAP
-2303 QTPWTYPADAPLTII
+2303 QNYPADGPLTII
-2318 DRIAP
+2318 DRTAP
-2323 TMTLT
+2323 TMTPT
-2328 KTYDGDTNTVHLAAY
+2328 KTYDEDVNTVHLAAD

-2375 GTCQLSFADE
+2375 GTYQLSFADE
-2385 AGNPVSQVVQVTEID
+2385 AGNPVSKVVQVTEID

-2410 CEQDGNK
+2410 CEQDGTT
-2417 LELKTDKQGN
+2417 LELKKDKQGN
-2427 LFAPVRKDGFYL
+2427 LFAPVRKDSFYL
-2439 QVTTDEDNTS
+2439 KVTTDEDNTS
-2449 VGIRNT
+2449 VRIRNT

-2461 QKLGITG
+2461 QKLPITG
-2468 RGQYVNYLVEE
+2468 KDQYADYLVEE

-2512 LPSGAVEVLAGTQA
+2512 LPSGAVEVLAGTSDE
-2526 AVAKAALRSG
+2526 VVKAALRSG

-2554 RTAGFYVVPIQAV
+2554 RTAGSYVVPIQAV

>member
-89 ERNHYLLNSYF
+89 EQNHYLLNSYF
-100 TLESDGGGSTF
+100 TLEPDGGGSTF

-161 YATLKRDGISVGAEE
+161 YAILKRNGISVGTEE

-365 TVLSDL
+365 TDLSDL

-402 LPVMVFKYTVPTD
+402 LPVMVFKYTVPKD

-425 TKVVFNNQD
+425 TKVVFNDKD

-447 NVMGL
+447 NAMGL

-531 NYVTIGGTRRVV
+531 NYVTIGGTRSVV

-753 QSIQV
+753 RSIQV
-758 VKIGIDRAEPRVKM
+758 VKIGIDRADPRVKM
-772 EWLNERTIRV
+772 EWVDERTIRV
-782 AITDLSDVSWSY
+782 AIIDLSDVSWSY
-794 DWKVTKK
+794 DWKLTKK
-801 SGSADPVETHK
+801 SGNLEDQETHQTGK
-812 EDQGTDK
+812 GTDK
-819 VITLKNDEIGTE
+819 VITLKNDEIGTDHV
-831 QALYES
+831 LYES
-837 VFTLSVTASGPTVT
+837 VFTLTVTANGQTVT

-874 DQFVSGSP
+874 DTFVSGSP
-882 WVTVDY
+882 WVKVDY
-888 TDVAKLEYCWLARSM
+888 KDVAKLEYFWMARSV
-903 DDPAGNFFKGSLSFT
+903 DAPAGNYSKWSYT
-918 EIDLNDKDTSTQSL
+918 EIDLSSTDTSTQSL
-932 LDEAEEKA
+932 DEIQDEEAVTEEPVQEELIKEEKT
-940 VVEEVVEEPPA
+940 
-951 EAVQEPAGEELKPEE
+951 AGEEVTKENPSDSEPVEEE
-966 PADDPAEGLPVQEKP
+966 PSEEKP
-981 KDDSEAE
+981 TK
-988 GPAEEKSS
+988 EETS
-996 GSEPAG
+996 
-1002 EEPTE
+1002 E
-1007 EKPAENES
+1007 EKPADEKPAEEET
-1015 TEEPLEEKPN
+1015 TEEP
-1025 GENSSGSEP
+1025 
-1034 AKEETPE
+1034 
-1041 EKPTEGESTG
+1041 
-1051 KSTDSEQPEESAE
+1051 
-1064 GQADASAEESV
+1064 AEEAPAEEEQAEEPV
-1075 EETPEIKTETGGQF
+1075 EAVPETGGQF

-1094 RHAVKTARS
+1094 RHAVKTEQS
-1103 TGGHFSLLAAN
+1103 TGGQFRLMTANESLSMPTVNREELPDSE
-1114 TGDTLTPAAES
+1114 DTASNNDIPDNDTATN
-1125 DAAASEDEAITLHT
+1125 SEDEAITLHT

-1148 AAELWLKGNVQ
+1148 AAKLWLQGNVQ

-1180 KSTYKSISFRLLNR
+1180 EVTYKSISFRLLNR

-1223 GLDGLSKGQYAKEE
+1223 GLDGESKWMQPYTKGE

-1260 SYVKVTDEETGEEL
+1260 SYVKVTDDETGEEL

-1281 STLVKDNFDDELASW
+1281 STFVKDNFDKDLNNDD
-1296 EGLQTETGRLQRC
+1296 GLQAETGMLKRC

-1329 SRGFTVTLELVPYTP
+1329 SRGFKVTLELVPYTP
-1344 KAIEG
+1344 TAIG
-1349 TEQISFD
+1349 DADQISFD
-1356 ERGRTSSAYMTVVP
+1356 EGGRVERHYFSVVP

-1378 AGIKTWQGTSG
+1378 AGIKTWQGTSE
-1389 DGSGEYKVTR
+1389 DESGEYKVTR

-1436 GRQGIPQLVFYAQ
+1436 NRYEIPQLVFYAQ
-1449 DGGVNEDSEDTG
+1449 DGGVNEKSEDTER
-1461 RYKGRTA
+1461 RYESRTA

-1489 DENVGTASY
+1489 NTDDDTASS
-1498 GELKNRYEDPYSI
+1498 GELINSYDDPYRN

-1531 ESYRLQLQSGLNEIY
+1531 ENYRIGLQSGLNEIY

-1596 NEEED
+1596 SEEED
-1601 LAKVDVTAAYE
+1601 LANVDVTAAYE
-1612 GGEAV
+1612 DGEAV

-1630 LFARNGNVTVSFT
+1630 LFARNGNVTVTLT

-1695 AYEKCIDADGNDDGQ
+1695 AYERWIDADGNDDGQ

-1740 KSIENGEGVN
+1740 ESTENGEGVN
-1750 PTSITIRAEDRYGH
+1750 PTSIIIRAEDRYGH

-1781 VTTSYTCGE
+1781 VTTSYICGE

-1797 IYLAEPDTGVDKWT
+1797 VYLAEPDTGVDKWT
-1811 YKASYDFLPVYE
+1811 YKASYDFLSVYE

-1851 RHSVVQSITTSTKED
+1851 RHSVVQSITTSTQED

-1875 DHLYVKCDD
+1875 DHLYVKCDG
-1884 DVKADGDTVSIG
+1884 DVKADGDTISIG

-1925 TAEERTMT
+1925 TAEERAMT

-2014 GNRGTLEVS
+2014 GNRGALEVS
-2023 EQDTDFIS
+2023 EQDTDFVS

-2046 GDILAGTYV
+2046 GDTLAGTYV

-2092 EGTEVDFAK
+2092 EGTEVDFAR
-2101 INQTNGSV
+2101 INRTNGSV

-2152 GTVKVYVEHDADS
+2152 GKVKVYVEHDADS
-2165 WIEEPQNVQT
+2165 WIEEPQNVQK

-2234 NGAVRLYMEFNE
+2234 NGAVRLYLEFNE

-2253 TISDSE
+2253 TISDRE
-2259 NNQVGDAQKDAYAK
+2259 GNPMDAAQKDAYAK

-2318 DRIAP
+2318 DRTAP

-2427 LFAPVRKDGFYL
+2427 LFVPVRKDGFYL

-2449 VGIRNT
+2449 VGIWNT
-2455 STRGME
+2455 STRGMK

-2499 TIDFLDKTPPALT
+2499 TINFLDKTPPALT
-2512 LPSGAVEVLAGTQA
+2512 LPSGAVEVLAGTSD

-2554 RTAGFYVVPIQAV
+2554 RTAGSYVVPIQAV

>member
-89 ERNHYLLNSYF
+89 EQNHYLLNSYF

-150 VHTFDPSREWY
+150 VHTFDSSREWY
-161 YATLKRDGISVGAEE
+161 YATLIRNGISVGTEE

-232 GKGAD
+232 GHGLD
-237 VDSLGRFKKFNLKT
+237 VDSLGRFKPFNLKN
-251 DGSLMFSSL
+251 DRSLQFSSL
-260 SDYWS
+260 SDYWT
-265 SAKKLQNGGMW
+265 SAQKLQNGGMW

-293 ITVYGKDTQGPKIA
+293 ITVYGKDTQGPKLA

-316 VYQKEDTI
+316 VYQKGDTI

-345 AGKELYVALV
+345 AGKELYIALV

-365 TVLSDL
+365 TDLSDL

-434 NAALFQNITDLSG
+434 NAALFRNITDLSG
-447 NVMGL
+447 NAMGL

-520 VLTLNVKDQDG
+520 VLTLNVKDQNG
-531 NYVTIGGTRRVV
+531 ENVTIGGTRRMV
-543 NSKSESFLNYEIT
+543 NDKSGKVLNYEIT

-583 EGADRI
+583 EDADRI

-609 SGEIIQNGK
+609 SGEIIQDGK

-632 LDYQPMKLTLEAG
+632 LDYQPMKLTLGDG

-660 NDNASLKGCT
+660 NDNVSLKGCT

-680 YYGEEKLQY
+680 YYGEKKLQY

-697 ADSEWKAAS
+697 ADNELKEAS

-837 VFTLSVTASGPTVT
+837 VFTLSVTASGQTVT

-882 WVTVDY
+882 WVKVDY
-888 TDVAKLEYCWLARSM
+888 KDVAKLEYCWLARSM

-918 EIDLNDKDTSTQSL
+918 KIDLDNADTDTSTQSL
-932 LDEAEEKA
+932 DEIQGEEAVTEEPVQEELTEEEKT
-940 VVEEVVEEPPA
+940 
-951 EAVQEPAGEELKPEE
+951 AGEEVTKENPSDSEPVEEE
-966 PADDPAEGLPVQEKP
+966 P
-981 KDDSEAE
+981 S
-988 GPAEEKSS
+988 
-996 GSEPAG
+996 
-1002 EEPTE
+1002 E
-1007 EKPAENES
+1007 EKPAEEET
-1015 TEEPLEEKPN
+1015 TEEPAEE
-1025 GENSSGSEP
+1025 
-1034 AKEETPE
+1034 APE
-1041 EKPTEGESTG
+1041 EE
-1051 KSTDSEQPEESAE
+1051 EQ
-1064 GQADASAEESV
+1064 AEEPV
-1075 EETPEIKTETGGQF
+1075 EALPETGGQF

-1094 RHAVKTARS
+1094 RHAVKTEQS
-1103 TGGHFSLLAAN
+1103 TGGQFRLMTANESLPVPTVNHEELPDSE
-1114 TGDTLTPAAES
+1114 DTASNNDIPDNDTATN
-1125 DAAASEDEAITLHT
+1125 SEDEAITLHT

-1148 AAELWLKGNVQ
+1148 AAKLWLQGNVQ

-1180 KSTYKSISFRLLNR
+1180 EATYKSISFRLLNR

-1260 SYVKVTDEETGEEL
+1260 SYLKVTDEETGEEL

-1511 GIWPEQATEGHAGYE
+1511 GIWPEQATEVHAGYE

-1695 AYEKCIDADGNDDGQ
+1695 AYERWIDADGNDDGQ

-1797 IYLAEPDTGVDKWT
+1797 VYLAEPDTGVDKWT

-1875 DHLYVKCDD
+1875 DHLYVKCDG

-1906 TYTESDIKAYTL
+1906 TYTESGIKAYTL

-1953 VNGNEVVALQE
+1953 VNGNEVVVLQE

-2046 GDILAGTYV
+2046 GDTLAGTYV

-2092 EGTEVDFAK
+2092 EGTEVDFAR

-2152 GTVKVYVEHDADS
+2152 GKVKVYVEHDADS
-2165 WIEEPQNVQT
+2165 WIEEPQNVQK

-2186 NGMIQITLKNDVGNI
+2186 NGMIQITLKNDVGNT

-2253 TISDSE
+2253 TISDRDG
-2259 NNQVGDAQKDAYAK
+2259 NPVDAAQKDAYAK

-2292 LKAYDMSGNAP
+2292 LKAYDMSGNAAAP
-2303 QTPWTYPADAPLTII
+2303 QNYPADGPLTII
-2318 DRIAP
+2318 DRTAP

-2328 KTYDGDTNTVHLAAY
+2328 KTYDGDTNTVHLASD

-2375 GTCQLSFADE
+2375 GTYQLSFADE

-2400 TTAPKLTFTF
+2400 TTAPKLTFAF
-2410 CEQDGNK
+2410 CEQDGTT
-2417 LELKTDKQGN
+2417 LELKKDEQGN
-2427 LFAPVRKDGFYL
+2427 LFAPVRKDSFYL
-2439 QVTTDEDNTS
+2439 KVTTDEDNTS
-2449 VGIRNT
+2449 VRIRNT

-2461 QKLGITG
+2461 QKLPITG
-2468 RGQYVNYLVEE
+2468 KDQYADYLVEE

-2554 RTAGFYVVPIQAV
+2554 RTAGSYVVPIQAV

>member
-1 MKKKIISI
+1 M
-9 LLVASLMAGNM
+9 
-20 GDLSGMQVKA
+20 
-30 APAYTYEPVTG
+30 
-41 LYMAY
+41 
-46 ESGNHPAT
+46 
-54 GDSQIALMDQSMS
+54 
-67 MAASDGTFLT
+67 
-77 TYKDYDSQRAYL
+77 
-89 ERNHYLLNSYF
+89 
-100 TLESDGGGSTF
+100 
-111 RYQGDQILG
+111 
-120 SSVKGTKKGTY
+120 
-131 AAGYAAGNGM
+131 
-141 TGMVREGSR
+141 
-150 VHTFDPSREWY
+150 
-161 YATLKRDGISVGAEE
+161 
-176 YDKDTIWN
+176 
-184 GNTVNM
+184 
-190 VAKGDVEYSYALEG
+190 
-204 YSDEITKMDG
+204 
-214 FAGLYGHKYV
+214 
-224 FRGLINAL
+224 
-232 GKGAD
+232 
-237 VDSLGRFKKFNLKT
+237 
-251 DGSLMFSSL
+251 
-260 SDYWS
+260 
-265 SAKKLQNGGMW
+265 
-276 FKGYGNDSTV
+276 
-286 SPVRFQK
+286 
-293 ITVYGKDTQGPKIA
+293 
-307 YAAVYDRNP
+307 
-316 VYQKEDTI
+316 
-324 PEGKAEG
+324 
-331 FMNWELA
+331 
-338 PVTGVSE
+338 
-345 AGKELYVALV
+345 
-355 FDEPVVFKEG
+355 
-365 TVLSDL
+365 
-371 KLDVKAMGISG
+371 
-382 SDANPAAASFY
+382 
-393 SYAPHEKTG
+393 
-402 LPVMVFKYTVPTD
+402 
-415 SSVRGDYYRL
+415 
-425 TKVVFNNQD
+425 
-434 NAALFQNITDLSG
+434 
-447 NVMGL
+447 
-452 NQSGMQDGF
+452 
-461 EKNLVN
+461 
-467 TVIDLRKL
+467 
-475 AVKSVSMD
+475 
-483 AGDAANVPEGGKLSV
+483 
-498 TVNLTKEISNRKE
+498 
-511 LEKAEENLP
+511 
-520 VLTLNVKDQDG
+520 
-531 NYVTIGGTRRVV
+531 
-543 NSKSESFLNYEIT
+543 
-556 DTSDTANSAS
+556 
-566 CLALRFTTQTEK
+566 
-578 GWQLE
+578 
-583 EGADRI
+583 
-589 RVKSLHLN
+589 
-597 GLEIKDEVGNVL
+597 
-609 SGEIIQNGK
+609 
-618 TQDGTDLTPDRSYQ
+618 
-632 LDYQPMKLTLEAG
+632 
-645 SFDDTTNI
+645 
-653 YKVPYQV
+653 
-660 NDNASLKGCT
+660 
-670 GKLSFYLTPS
+670 
-680 YYGEEKLQY
+680 
-689 AVLDTDTV
+689 
-697 ADSEWKAAS
+697 
-706 DGTGAETLIFSDAKE
+706 
-721 QKGYFFLK
+721 
-729 LPDKCEAGDLN
+729 
-740 LKLEGSDGAGNEA
+740 
-753 QSIQV
+753 

-801 SGSADPVETHK
+801 SGSSDDEIINKTG
-812 EDQGTDK
+812 QGMDK
-819 VITLKNDEIGTE
+819 IITLTNDEIGTE

-837 VFTLSVTASGPTVT
+837 AFTLTVTANGQTVT

-882 WVTVDY
+882 WVKVDY
-888 TDVAKLEYCWLARSM
+888 KDVAKLEYFWMARSV
-903 DDPAGNFFKGSLSFT
+903 DAPAGNYLKWSYT
-918 EIDLNDKDTSTQSL
+918 EIDLSSTDTSTQSL
-932 LDEAEEKA
+932 DEIQGEEAVTEEPVQEELTEEEKT
-940 VVEEVVEEPPA
+940 
-951 EAVQEPAGEELKPEE
+951 AGEEVTKENPSDSEPVEEE
-966 PADDPAEGLPVQEKP
+966 PSEEKP
-981 KDDSEAE
+981 TK
-988 GPAEEKSS
+988 EETS
-996 GSEPAG
+996 
-1002 EEPTE
+1002 E
-1007 EKPAENES
+1007 EKPAE
-1015 TEEPLEEKPN
+1015 
-1025 GENSSGSEP
+1025 
-1034 AKEETPE
+1034 EETAE
-1041 EKPTEGESTG
+1041 EETAEENPS
-1051 KSTDSEQPEESAE
+1051 DSEQTGESAE
-1064 GQADASAEESV
+1064 EPDGESV
-1075 EETPEIKTETGGQF
+1075 EEKSTTEEPAEEAPAEEEQAEEPVEAVPETGGQF

-1094 RHAVKTARS
+1094 RHAVKTEQS
-1103 TGGHFSLLAAN
+1103 TGGQFRLMTANESLSVPTVNREELPDSE
-1114 TGDTLTPAAES
+1114 DTASNNDIS
-1125 DAAASEDEAITLHT
+1125 DNDTATNSEDEAITLHT

-1148 AAELWLKGNVQ
+1148 AAKLWLQGNVQ

-1180 KSTYKSISFRLLNR
+1180 EATYKSISFRLLNR

-1511 GIWPEQATEGHAGYE
+1511 GIWPEQATEVHAGYE

-1601 LAKVDVTAAYE
+1601 LANVDVTAAYE

-1617 PQLSGSAEGTHSF
+1617 PPLSGSAEGTHSF

-1695 AYEKCIDADGNDDGQ
+1695 AYERWIDADGNDDGQ
-1710 WHDVKEGTFP
+1710 WHDVKEGIFP

-1773 VTGSRAKA
+1773 VTRSRAKA

-1797 IYLAEPDTGVDKWT
+1797 IYLAEPDTEVDKWT

-1875 DHLYVKCDD
+1875 DHLYVKCDG

-1906 TYTESDIKAYTL
+1906 TYTESGIKAYTL

-1925 TAEERTMT
+1925 TAEERAMT

-1953 VNGNEVVALQE
+1953 VNGNEVVVLQE

-2023 EQDTDFIS
+2023 EQDTDFVS

-2046 GDILAGTYV
+2046 GDTLAGTYV
-2055 NPDGQEVDFPK
+2055 KPDGQEVDFPK

-2078 NEKGETVDTELSLA
+2078 NEKGETVNTELSLA
-2092 EGTEVDFAK
+2092 EGTEVDFAR

-2129 PLTIS
+2129 PLAIS

-2152 GTVKVYVEHDADS
+2152 GKVKVYVEHDAAS
-2165 WIEEPQNVQT
+2165 WIEEPKNVQK

-2186 NGMIQITLKNDVGNI
+2186 NGMIQITLKNDVGNT

-2292 LKAYDMSGNAP
+2292 LKAYDMSENAAAP
-2303 QTPWTYPADAPLTII
+2303 QNYPADGPLTII
-2318 DRIAP
+2318 DRTAP
-2323 TMTLT
+2323 TMMFT
-2328 KTYDGDTNTVHLAAY
+2328 KTYDGDTNTVHLAAD

-2356 GTDGKPVYENHF
+2356 GTGGKPVYENHF

-2375 GTCQLSFADE
+2375 GTYQLSFADE

-2449 VGIRNT
+2449 VRIRNT

-2461 QKLGITG
+2461 QELGITG

-2554 RTAGFYVVPIQAV
+2554 RTAGSYVVPIQAV

>member
-89 ERNHYLLNSYF
+89 EQNHYLLNSYF

-161 YATLKRDGISVGAEE
+161 YATLKRNGISVRTEE

-232 GKGAD
+232 GHGLD
-237 VDSLGRFKKFNLKT
+237 VDSLGRFKPFNLKN
-251 DGSLMFSSL
+251 DRSLQFSSL
-260 SDYWS
+260 SDYWT
-265 SAKKLQNGGMW
+265 SAQKLQNGGMW

-293 ITVYGKDTQGPKIA
+293 ITVYGKDTQGPKLA

-316 VYQKEDTI
+316 VYQKGDTI

-365 TVLSDL
+365 TDLSDL

-402 LPVMVFKYTVPTD
+402 LPVMVFKYTVPKD

-425 TKVVFNNQD
+425 TKVVFNDKD

-447 NVMGL
+447 NAMGL

-520 VLTLNVKDQDG
+520 VLTLNVKDQNG
-531 NYVTIGGTRRVV
+531 ENVTIGGTRRMV
-543 NSKSESFLNYEIT
+543 NDKSGKVLNYEIT

-583 EGADRI
+583 EDADRI

-597 GLEIKDEVGNVL
+597 GMEIKDEVGNVL
-609 SGEIIQNGK
+609 SGEIIQDGK

-632 LDYQPMKLTLEAG
+632 LDYQPMKLTLGDG

-660 NDNASLKGCT
+660 NDNVSLKGCT

-680 YYGEEKLQY
+680 YYGEKKLQY

-697 ADSEWKAAS
+697 ADNELKEAS

-801 SGSADPVETHK
+801 SGSSDDEIINKTG
-812 EDQGTDK
+812 QGMDK
-819 VITLKNDEIGTE
+819 IITLTNDEIGTE

-837 VFTLSVTASGPTVT
+837 AFTLTVTANGQTVT

-882 WVTVDY
+882 WVKVDY
-888 TDVAKLEYCWLARSM
+888 KDVAKLEYFWMARSV
-903 DDPAGNFFKGSLSFT
+903 DAPAGNYLKWSYT
-918 EIDLNDKDTSTQSL
+918 EIDLSSTDTSTQSL
-932 LDEAEEKA
+932 DEIQGEEAVTEEPVQEELTEEEKT
-940 VVEEVVEEPPA
+940 
-951 EAVQEPAGEELKPEE
+951 AGEEVTKENPSDSEPVEEE
-966 PADDPAEGLPVQEKP
+966 PSEEKP
-981 KDDSEAE
+981 TK
-988 GPAEEKSS
+988 EETS
-996 GSEPAG
+996 
-1002 EEPTE
+1002 E
-1007 EKPAENES
+1007 EKPAE
-1015 TEEPLEEKPN
+1015 
-1025 GENSSGSEP
+1025 
-1034 AKEETPE
+1034 EETAE
-1041 EKPTEGESTG
+1041 EETAEENPS
-1051 KSTDSEQPEESAE
+1051 DSEQTGESAE
-1064 GQADASAEESV
+1064 EPDGESV
-1075 EETPEIKTETGGQF
+1075 EEKSTTEEPAEEAPAEEEQAEEPVEAVPETGGQF

-1094 RHAVKTARS
+1094 RHAVKTEQS
-1103 TGGHFSLLAAN
+1103 TGGQFRLMTANESLSVPTVNREELPDSE
-1114 TGDTLTPAAES
+1114 DTASNNDIS
-1125 DAAASEDEAITLHT
+1125 DNDTATNSEDEAITLHT

-1148 AAELWLKGNVQ
+1148 AAKLWLQGNVQ

-1180 KSTYKSISFRLLNR
+1180 EATYKSISFRLLNR

-1511 GIWPEQATEGHAGYE
+1511 GIWPEQATEVHAGYE

-1601 LAKVDVTAAYE
+1601 LANVDVTAAYE

-1617 PQLSGSAEGTHSF
+1617 PPLSGSAEGTHSF

-1695 AYEKCIDADGNDDGQ
+1695 AYERWIDADGNDDGQ
-1710 WHDVKEGTFP
+1710 WHDVKEGIFP

-1797 IYLAEPDTGVDKWT
+1797 IYLAEPDTEVDKWT

-1875 DHLYVKCDD
+1875 DHLYVKCDG

-1906 TYTESDIKAYTL
+1906 TYTESGIKAYTL

-1925 TAEERTMT
+1925 TAEERAMT

-1953 VNGNEVVALQE
+1953 VNGNEVVVLQE

-2023 EQDTDFIS
+2023 EQDTDFVS

-2046 GDILAGTYV
+2046 GDTLAGTYV
-2055 NPDGQEVDFPK
+2055 KPDGQEVDFPK

-2078 NEKGETVDTELSLA
+2078 NEKGETVNTELSLA
-2092 EGTEVDFAK
+2092 EGTEVDFAR

-2129 PLTIS
+2129 PLAIS

-2152 GTVKVYVEHDADS
+2152 GKVKVYVEHDAAS
-2165 WIEEPQNVQT
+2165 WIEEPKNVQK

-2186 NGMIQITLKNDVGNI
+2186 NGMIQITLKNDVGNT

-2292 LKAYDMSGNAP
+2292 LKAYDMSENAAAP
-2303 QTPWTYPADAPLTII
+2303 QNYPADGPLTII
-2318 DRIAP
+2318 DRTAP
-2323 TMTLT
+2323 TMMFT
-2328 KTYDGDTNTVHLAAY
+2328 KTYDGDTNTVHLAAD

-2356 GTDGKPVYENHF
+2356 GTGGKPVYENHF

-2375 GTCQLSFADE
+2375 GTYQLSFADE

-2400 TTAPKLTFTF
+2400 TIAPKLTFTF

-2427 LFAPVRKDGFYL
+2427 LFSPVRKDGFYL

-2449 VGIRNT
+2449 VRIRNT

-2461 QKLGITG
+2461 QELGITG

-2554 RTAGFYVVPIQAV
+2554 RTAGSYVVPIQAV

>member
-54 GDSQIALMDQSMS
+54 GDSQIALMDQPMS

-89 ERNHYLLNSYF
+89 EQNHYLLNSYF

-161 YATLKRDGISVGAEE
+161 YATLKRNGISVGTEE

-232 GKGAD
+232 GHGLD
-237 VDSLGRFKKFNLKT
+237 VDSMGRFKPFNLKN
-251 DGSLMFSSL
+251 DRSLQFSSL
-260 SDYWS
+260 SDYWT
-265 SAKKLQNGGMW
+265 SAQKLQNGGMW

-365 TVLSDL
+365 TVLPDL

-402 LPVMVFKYTVPTD
+402 LPVMVFKYTVPKD

-425 TKVVFNNQD
+425 TKVVFNDKD

-447 NVMGL
+447 NAMGL

-531 NYVTIGGTRRVV
+531 NYVTIGGTRSVV

-566 CLALRFTTQTEK
+566 CLALRFTTQTEE

-609 SGEIIQNGK
+609 SGEIIQDGK

-772 EWLNERTIRV
+772 EWVDERTIRV

-794 DWKVTKK
+794 DWKLTKK
-801 SGSADPVETHK
+801 SGNL
-812 EDQGTDK
+812 EDQETYQTGEGTEK
-819 VITLKNDEIGTE
+819 VITLKNDEIGTD
-831 QALYES
+831 QVLYES
-837 VFTLSVTASGPTVT
+837 VFTLRVTANGQTVT

-874 DQFVSGSP
+874 DTFVSGSP
-882 WVTVDY
+882 WVKVDY
-888 TDVAKLEYCWLARSM
+888 KDVAKLEYCWLARSM

-918 EIDLNDKDTSTQSL
+918 KIDLDNADTDTSTQSL
-932 LDEAEEKA
+932 DEIQGEEAVTEEPVQEELIEEEKT
-940 VVEEVVEEPPA
+940 
-951 EAVQEPAGEELKPEE
+951 AGEEVTKENPSDSEPVEEE
-966 PADDPAEGLPVQEKP
+966 P
-981 KDDSEAE
+981 S
-988 GPAEEKSS
+988 EEKT
-996 GSEPAG
+996 A
-1002 EEPTE
+1002 E
-1007 EKPAENES
+1007 EKPAE
-1015 TEEPLEEKPN
+1015 
-1025 GENSSGSEP
+1025 
-1034 AKEETPE
+1034 EETAE
-1041 EKPTEGESTG
+1041 EETAEENPS
-1051 KSTDSEQPEESAE
+1051 DSEQTGESAE
-1064 GQADASAEESV
+1064 EPDGESV
-1075 EETPEIKTETGGQF
+1075 EEKSTTEEPAEEAPAEEEQAEEPVEAVPETGGQF

-1094 RHAVKTARS
+1094 KHAVKTEQS
-1103 TGGHFSLLAAN
+1103 TGGQFRLMTANESLSVPTVNREELPDSE
-1114 TGDTLTPAAES
+1114 DTASNNDIS
-1125 DAAASEDEAITLHT
+1125 DNDTATNSEDEAITLHT

-1148 AAELWLKGNVQ
+1148 AAKLWLQGNVQ

-1180 KSTYKSISFRLLNR
+1180 EATYKSISFRLLNR

-1274 WRETIDE
+1274 RRETIDE

-1296 EGLQTETGRLQRC
+1296 EGLQTETGRFQRC

-1511 GIWPEQATEGHAGYE
+1511 GIWPEQATEVHAGYE

-1695 AYEKCIDADGNDDGQ
+1695 AYERWIDADGNDDGQ
-1710 WHDVKEGTFP
+1710 WHDVKEGIFP

-1797 IYLAEPDTGVDKWT
+1797 IYLAEPDTEVDKWT

-1875 DHLYVKCDD
+1875 DHLYVKCDG

-1906 TYTESDIKAYTL
+1906 TYTESGIKAYTL

-1953 VNGNEVVALQE
+1953 VNGNEVVVLQE

-2036 IKEVLISWYL
+2036 IKEVLVSWYL
-2046 GDILAGTYV
+2046 GDTLAGTYV

-2092 EGTEVDFAK
+2092 EGTEVDFAR

-2152 GTVKVYVEHDADS
+2152 GKVKVYVEHDAAS
-2165 WIEEPQNVQT
+2165 WIEEPKNVQK

-2186 NGMIQITLKNDVGNI
+2186 NGMIQITLKNDVGNT

-2253 TISDSE
+2253 TISDRDG
-2259 NNQVGDAQKDAYAK
+2259 NPVDAAQKDAYAK

-2292 LKAYDMSGNAP
+2292 LKAYDMSENAAAP
-2303 QTPWTYPADAPLTII
+2303 QNYPADGPLTII
-2318 DRIAP
+2318 DRTAP

-2328 KTYDGDTNTVHLAAY
+2328 KTYDGDTNTVHLAAD

-2375 GTCQLSFADE
+2375 GTYQLSFADE

-2400 TTAPKLTFTF
+2400 TIAPKLTFTF

-2427 LFAPVRKDGFYL
+2427 LFSPVRKDGFYL

-2449 VGIRNT
+2449 VRIRNT
-2455 STRGME
+2455 STRSME
-2461 QKLGITG
+2461 QELGITG

-2554 RTAGFYVVPIQAV
+2554 RTAGSYVVPIQAV

>member
-89 ERNHYLLNSYF
+89 EQNHYLLNSYF
-100 TLESDGGGSTF
+100 TLEPDGGGSTF

-161 YATLKRDGISVGAEE
+161 YAILKRNGISVGTEE

-365 TVLSDL
+365 TDLSDL

-402 LPVMVFKYTVPTD
+402 LPVMVFKYTVPKD

-425 TKVVFNNQD
+425 TKVVFNDKD

-447 NVMGL
+447 NAMGL

-531 NYVTIGGTRRVV
+531 NYVTIGGTRSVV

-753 QSIQV
+753 RSIQV

-772 EWLNERTIRV
+772 EWVDERTIRV
-782 AITDLSDVSWSY
+782 AIIDLSDVSWSY
-794 DWKVTKK
+794 DWKLTKK
-801 SGSADPVETHK
+801 SGNLEDQETHQTGK
-812 EDQGTDK
+812 GTDK
-819 VITLKNDEIGTE
+819 VITLKNDEIGTD
-831 QALYES
+831 QVLYES
-837 VFTLSVTASGPTVT
+837 VFTLTVTANGQTVT

-874 DQFVSGSP
+874 DTFVSGSP
-882 WVTVDY
+882 WVKVDY
-888 TDVAKLEYCWLARSM
+888 KDVAKLEYFWMARSV
-903 DDPAGNFFKGSLSFT
+903 DAPAGNYSKWSYT
-918 EIDLNDKDTSTQSL
+918 EIDLSSTDTSTQSL
-932 LDEAEEKA
+932 DEIQDEEAVTEEPVQEELIEEEKT
-940 VVEEVVEEPPA
+940 
-951 EAVQEPAGEELKPEE
+951 AGEEVTKENPSDSEPVEEE
-966 PADDPAEGLPVQEKP
+966 PSEEKP
-981 KDDSEAE
+981 TK
-988 GPAEEKSS
+988 EETS
-996 GSEPAG
+996 
-1002 EEPTE
+1002 E
-1007 EKPAENES
+1007 EKPADEKPAEEET
-1015 TEEPLEEKPN
+1015 TEEP
-1025 GENSSGSEP
+1025 
-1034 AKEETPE
+1034 
-1041 EKPTEGESTG
+1041 
-1051 KSTDSEQPEESAE
+1051 
-1064 GQADASAEESV
+1064 AEEAPAEEEQAEEPV
-1075 EETPEIKTETGGQF
+1075 EAVPETGGQF

-1094 RHAVKTARS
+1094 RHAVKTEQS
-1103 TGGHFSLLAAN
+1103 TGGQFRLMTANESLSMPTVNREELPDSE
-1114 TGDTLTPAAES
+1114 DTASNNDIPDNDTATN
-1125 DAAASEDEAITLHT
+1125 SEDEAITLHT

-1148 AAELWLKGNVQ
+1148 AAKLWLQGNVQ

-1180 KSTYKSISFRLLNR
+1180 EVTYKSISFRLLNR

-1223 GLDGLSKGQYAKEE
+1223 GLDGESKWMQPYTKGE

-1260 SYVKVTDEETGEEL
+1260 SYVKVTDDETGEEL

-1281 STLVKDNFDDELASW
+1281 STFVKDNFDKDLNNDD
-1296 EGLQTETGRLQRC
+1296 GLQAETGMLKRC

-1329 SRGFTVTLELVPYTP
+1329 SRGFKVTLELVPYTP
-1344 KAIEG
+1344 TAIG
-1349 TEQISFD
+1349 DADQISFD
-1356 ERGRTSSAYMTVVP
+1356 EGGRVERHYFSVVP

-1378 AGIKTWQGTSG
+1378 AGIKTWQGTSE
-1389 DGSGEYKVTR
+1389 DESGEYKVTR

-1436 GRQGIPQLVFYAQ
+1436 NRYEIPQLVFYAQ
-1449 DGGVNEDSEDTG
+1449 DGGVNEKSEDTER
-1461 RYKGRTA
+1461 RYESRTA
-1468 QVITGSRSAL
+1468 QVITGCRSAL

-1489 DENVGTASY
+1489 NTDDDTASS
-1498 GELKNRYEDPYSI
+1498 GELINSYDDPYRN

-1531 ESYRLQLQSGLNEIY
+1531 ENYRIGLQSGLNEIY

-1596 NEEED
+1596 SEEED
-1601 LAKVDVTAAYE
+1601 LANVDVTAAYE
-1612 GGEAV
+1612 DGEAV

-1630 LFARNGNVTVSFT
+1630 LFARNGNVTVTLT

-1695 AYEKCIDADGNDDGQ
+1695 AYERWIDADGNDDGQ

-1740 KSIENGEGVN
+1740 ESTENGEGVN
-1750 PTSITIRAEDRYGH
+1750 PTSIIIRAEDRYGH

-1781 VTTSYTCGE
+1781 VTTSYICGE

-1797 IYLAEPDTGVDKWT
+1797 VYLAEPDTGVDKWT
-1811 YKASYDFLPVYE
+1811 YKASYDFLSVYE

-1851 RHSVVQSITTSTKED
+1851 RHSVVQSITTSTQED

-1875 DHLYVKCDD
+1875 DHLYVKCDG
-1884 DVKADGDTVSIG
+1884 DVKADGDTISIG

-1925 TAEERTMT
+1925 TAEERAMT

-2014 GNRGTLEVS
+2014 GNRGALEVS
-2023 EQDTDFIS
+2023 EQDTDFVS

-2046 GDILAGTYV
+2046 GDTLAGTYV

-2092 EGTEVDFAK
+2092 EGTEVDFAR
-2101 INQTNGSV
+2101 INRTNGSV

-2152 GTVKVYVEHDADS
+2152 GKVKVYVEHDADS
-2165 WIEEPQNVQT
+2165 WIEEPQNVQK

-2209 VLDTEPPVIT
+2209 VLDTEPSVIT

-2234 NGAVRLYMEFNE
+2234 NGAVRLYLEFNE

-2253 TISDSE
+2253 TISDRE
-2259 NNQVGDAQKDAYAK
+2259 GNPMDAAQKDAYAK

-2318 DRIAP
+2318 DRTAP

-2427 LFAPVRKDGFYL
+2427 LFVPVRKDGFYL

-2449 VGIRNT
+2449 VGIWNT

-2499 TIDFLDKTPPALT
+2499 TINFLDKTPPALT
-2512 LPSGAVEVLAGTQA
+2512 LPSGAVEVLAGTSD

-2554 RTAGFYVVPIQAV
+2554 RTAGSYVVPIQAV

>member
-9 LLVASLMAGNM
+9 LLVASLMVGNM

-89 ERNHYLLNSYF
+89 EQNHYLLNSYF
-100 TLESDGGGSTF
+100 TLEPDGGGSTF

-120 SSVKGTKKGTY
+120 GSVKGTKKGTY

-161 YATLKRDGISVGAEE
+161 YATLKRNGISVGTEE

-232 GKGAD
+232 GHGAD
-237 VDSLGRFKKFNLKT
+237 VDSLGRFKPFNLKN
-251 DGSLMFSSL
+251 DRSLQFSSL
-260 SDYWS
+260 SDYWT
-265 SAKKLQNGGMW
+265 SAQKLQNGGMW

-293 ITVYGKDTQGPKIA
+293 ITVYGKDTQGPKLA

-316 VYQKEDTI
+316 VYQKGDTI

-365 TVLSDL
+365 TDLSDL

-425 TKVVFNNQD
+425 TKVVFNDKD
-434 NAALFQNITDLSG
+434 NAALFRNITDLSG
-447 NVMGL
+447 NAMGL

-483 AGDAANVPEGGKLSV
+483 AGDAVNVPEGGKLSV

-531 NYVTIGGTRRVV
+531 NYVTIGGTRRMV
-543 NSKSESFLNYEIT
+543 NDKSGKVLNYEIT

-583 EGADRI
+583 EDVDRI

-609 SGEIIQNGK
+609 SGEIIQDGK

-632 LDYQPMKLTLEAG
+632 LDYQPMKLTLGDG
-645 SFDDTTNI
+645 SFDNTTNI

-660 NDNASLKGCT
+660 NDNVSLKGCT

-689 AVLDTDTV
+689 AVLDADTV
-697 ADSEWKAAS
+697 ADNEWKEAS

-772 EWLNERTIRV
+772 EWVDERTIRV

-812 EDQGTDK
+812 EDRGTDK
-819 VITLKNDEIGTE
+819 VITLKNEEIGTE

-837 VFTLSVTASGPTVT
+837 AFTLNVTANGQTVT

-865 IELSSDVPT
+865 IELNSDVPT
-874 DQFVSGSP
+874 DRFVSGSP
-882 WVTVDY
+882 WVKVDY

-932 LDEAEEKA
+932 DEIQDEEEVTEEPVQEELIEEEKTAGEEVTKENPSDSEPVEEEPSEEKPTKEETSEEKPEEEKPAEEEMAEEKPA
-940 VVEEVVEEPPA
+940 KEET
-951 EAVQEPAGEELKPEE
+951 
-966 PADDPAEGLPVQEKP
+966 
-981 KDDSEAE
+981 
-988 GPAEEKSS
+988 AEENPSD
-996 GSEPAG
+996 SEPAG
-1002 EEPTE
+1002 ESAEEPAGELVE
-1007 EKPAENES
+1007 EKS
-1015 TEEPLEEKPN
+1015 TTEEP
-1025 GENSSGSEP
+1025 
-1034 AKEETPE
+1034 
-1041 EKPTEGESTG
+1041 
-1051 KSTDSEQPEESAE
+1051 
-1064 GQADASAEESV
+1064 AEEAPVGEEQAEEPV
-1075 EETPEIKTETGGQF
+1075 EAVPETGGQF

-1103 TGGHFSLLAAN
+1103 TGGYFGLLAAN

-1125 DAAASEDEAITLHT
+1125 DAAASADEAITLHT

-1148 AAELWLKGNVQ
+1148 AAELWLQGNVQ

-1260 SYVKVTDEETGEEL
+1260 SYVKVTDEETGDEI
-1274 WRETIDE
+1274 WREAIDE
-1281 STLVKDNFDDELASW
+1281 STLVKDNFDSELQW
-1296 EGLQTETGRLQRC
+1296 FEGLQTETGMLKRC

-1356 ERGRTSSAYMTVVP
+1356 ERGRTSSDYMTVVP

-1378 AGIKTWQGTSG
+1378 AGIKTWQGTSEEESG
-1389 DGSGEYKVTR
+1389 EYGEYKVTR

-1461 RYKGRTA
+1461 RYKSRTA

-1489 DENVGTASY
+1489 DKNVGTASY

-1511 GIWPEQATEGHAGYE
+1511 GTWPEQATEGHAGYE

-1531 ESYRLQLQSGLNEIY
+1531 ESYRLHLQSGLNEIY
-1546 YQFIS
+1546 YQFVS

-1596 NEEED
+1596 SEEED
-1601 LAKVDVTAAYE
+1601 LANVDVTAAYE
-1612 GGEAV
+1612 DGEAV

-1630 LFARNGNVTVSFT
+1630 LFARNGNVTVTLT
-1643 DKEGNT
+1643 DKEGNI

-1659 SEAPVLEEVKSNS
+1659 SEAPVLEDVTSNS

-1695 AYEKCIDADGNDDGQ
+1695 AYEKWIDADGTDDGQ

-1740 KSIENGEGVN
+1740 KSTENGEGVN

-1773 VTGSRAKA
+1773 VTGSRARA

-1797 IYLAEPDTGVDKWT
+1797 VYLAEPDTGLDKWT

-1875 DHLYVKCDD
+1875 DHLYVKCDG

-1906 TYTESDIKAYTL
+1906 TYTESGIKAYTL

-2046 GDILAGTYV
+2046 GDTLAGTYV
-2055 NPDGQEVDFPK
+2055 NPDGQEEDFQK

-2092 EGTEVDFAK
+2092 EGTEVDFAR
-2101 INQTNGSV
+2101 INRTNGSV
-2109 VFSGNGSLTLTL
+2109 VFSGNGKLTLTL

-2152 GTVKVYVEHDADS
+2152 GKVKVYVEHDADS
-2165 WIEEPQNVQT
+2165 WIEEPQNVKK

-2234 NGAVRLYMEFNE
+2234 NGAVRLYLEFNE

-2253 TISDSE
+2253 TISDRE
-2259 NNQVGDAQKDAYAK
+2259 GNLVDAAQKDGYAK

-2292 LKAYDMSGNAP
+2292 LKAYDMSENAAAP
-2303 QTPWTYPADAPLTII
+2303 QNYPADSPLTII
-2318 DRIAP
+2318 DRTAP

-2328 KTYDGDTNTVHLAAY
+2328 KTYDGDTNTVHFAAD

-2375 GTCQLSFADE
+2375 GTYQLSFADE

-2400 TTAPKLTFTF
+2400 TIAPKLTFTF

-2417 LELKTDKQGN
+2417 LELKTDKEGN
-2427 LFAPVRKDGFYL
+2427 LFSPVRKDGFYL

-2449 VGIRNT
+2449 VRIRNT

-2461 QKLGITG
+2461 QELGITG

-2499 TIDFLDKTPPALT
+2499 TINFLDKTPPALT

-2526 AVAKAALRSG
+2526 AVVKAALRSG

-2554 RTAGFYVVPIQAV
+2554 RTAGSYVVPIQAV
-2567 DKAGNETRKT
+2567 DKAGNETQKT

>member
-9 LLVASLMAGNM
+9 LLVASLMVGNM

-89 ERNHYLLNSYF
+89 EQNHYLLNSYF
-100 TLESDGGGSTF
+100 TLEPDGGGSTF

-161 YATLKRDGISVGAEE
+161 YATLIRNGISVGTEE

-232 GKGAD
+232 GHGAD
-237 VDSLGRFKKFNLKT
+237 VDSLGRFKPFNLKN
-251 DGSLMFSSL
+251 DRSLQFSSL
-260 SDYWS
+260 SDYWT
-265 SAKKLQNGGMW
+265 SAQKLQNGGMW

-293 ITVYGKDTQGPKIA
+293 ITVYGKDTQGPKLA

-316 VYQKEDTI
+316 VYQKGDTI

-345 AGKELYVALV
+345 AGKELYIALV

-365 TVLSDL
+365 TDLSDL

-434 NAALFQNITDLSG
+434 NAALFRNITDLSG
-447 NVMGL
+447 NAMGL

-520 VLTLNVKDQDG
+520 VLTLNVKDQNG
-531 NYVTIGGTRRVV
+531 ENVTIGGTRRMV
-543 NSKSESFLNYEIT
+543 NDKSGKVLNYEIT

-583 EGADRI
+583 EDADRI

-609 SGEIIQNGK
+609 SGEIIQDGK

-632 LDYQPMKLTLEAG
+632 LDYQPMKLTLGDG

-670 GKLSFYLTPS
+670 GKLSFYLTPY
-680 YYGEEKLQY
+680 YYGEAKLQY

-697 ADSEWKAAS
+697 ADSEWKVVS

-758 VKIGIDRAEPRVKM
+758 VNIGIDRAEPRVKM
-772 EWLNERTIRV
+772 EWVDERTIRV

-837 VFTLSVTASGPTVT
+837 AFTLTVTANGQTVT

-865 IELSSDVPT
+865 IELNSDVPT
-874 DQFVSGSP
+874 DRFVSGSP
-882 WVTVDY
+882 WVKVEY

-918 EIDLNDKDTSTQSL
+918 EIDLDNADTDTSTQSL
-932 LDEAEEKA
+932 DEIQDEEA
-940 VVEEVVEEPPA
+940 VVEE
-951 EAVQEPAGEELKPEE
+951 
-966 PADDPAEGLPVQEKP
+966 PVQEELIEEEKTAGKEVTKENP
-981 KDDSEAE
+981 SDSEPVE
-988 GPAEEKSS
+988 
-996 GSEPAG
+996 
-1002 EEPTE
+1002 EEPSE
-1007 EKPAENES
+1007 EKPAEEKPAEEETAEEETAEENPSDSEQTGES
-1015 TEEPLEEKPN
+1015 AEEPDGEEPDGESVEEKSTTEEPAEE
-1025 GENSSGSEP
+1025 
-1034 AKEETPE
+1034 A
-1041 EKPTEGESTG
+1041 PTEE
-1051 KSTDSEQPEESAE
+1051 EQ
-1064 GQADASAEESV
+1064 AEESV
-1075 EETPEIKTETGGQF
+1075 EAVPETGGQF

-1094 RHAVKTARS
+1094 RHAVKTEQS
-1103 TGGHFSLLAAN
+1103 TGGQFRLMTANESLSVPTVNHEELPDSE
-1114 TGDTLTPAAES
+1114 DTASNNDIPDNDTATN
-1125 DAAASEDEAITLHT
+1125 SEDEAITLHT

-1260 SYVKVTDEETGEEL
+1260 SYVKVTDEETGDEI
-1274 WRETIDE
+1274 WREAIDE
-1281 STLVKDNFDDELASW
+1281 STLVKDNFDSELQW
-1296 EGLQTETGRLQRC
+1296 FEGLQTETGRLQRC

-1378 AGIKTWQGTSG
+1378 AGIKTWQGTSE

-1489 DENVGTASY
+1489 DENVGIASY

-1511 GIWPEQATEGHAGYE
+1511 GIWPEQATEVHAGYE

-1695 AYEKCIDADGNDDGQ
+1695 AYERWIDADGNDDGQ
-1710 WHDVKEGTFP
+1710 WHDVKEGIFP

-1797 IYLAEPDTGVDKWT
+1797 VYLAEPDTGVDKWT

-1851 RHSVVQSITTSTKED
+1851 RHSVVQSITTSTQED

-1875 DHLYVKCDD
+1875 DHLYVKCDG

-1918 AVLSEDR
+1918 AVLSEDC
-1925 TAEERTMT
+1925 TAEERAMT

-1953 VNGNEVVALQE
+1953 VNGNEVVVLQE

-1989 ITDSSNGVIRFTAP
+1989 ITDSCNGVIRFTAP

-2023 EQDTDFIS
+2023 EQDTDFVS

-2046 GDILAGTYV
+2046 GDTLVGTYV

-2092 EGTEVDFAK
+2092 EGTEVDFAR

-2152 GTVKVYVEHDADS
+2152 GKVKVYVEHDADS
-2165 WIEEPQNVQT
+2165 WIEEPQNVQK

-2229 LTKVT
+2229 LIKVT

-2253 TISDSE
+2253 TISDRE
-2259 NNQVGDAQKDAYAK
+2259 GNLVDAAQKDAYAK

-2278 NTLTVDFEQNCQIG
+2278 DTLTVDFEQNCQIG

-2318 DRIAP
+2318 DRTAP

-2328 KTYDGDTNTVHLAAY
+2328 KTYDEDANTVHLAAD

-2356 GTDGKPVYENHF
+2356 GTDGTPVYENHF

-2375 GTCQLSFADE
+2375 GTYQLSFADE

-2400 TTAPKLTFTF
+2400 TTAPKLTFAF
-2410 CEQDGNK
+2410 CEQDGTT
-2417 LELKTDKQGN
+2417 LELKKDEQGN
-2427 LFAPVRKDGFYL
+2427 LFAPVRKDSFYL
-2439 QVTTDEDNTS
+2439 KVTTDEDNTS
-2449 VGIRNT
+2449 VRIRNT

-2461 QKLGITG
+2461 QKLPITG
-2468 RGQYVNYLVEE
+2468 KDQYADYLVEE

-2554 RTAGFYVVPIQAV
+2554 RMAGSYVVPIQAV
-2567 DKAGNETRKT
+2567 DKAGNETRRT

>member
-89 ERNHYLLNSYF
+89 EQNHYLLNSYF

-161 YATLKRDGISVGAEE
+161 YATLKRNGISVGTEE

-232 GKGAD
+232 GHGAD
-237 VDSLGRFKKFNLKT
+237 VDSLGRFKPFNLKN
-251 DGSLMFSSL
+251 DRSLQFSSL
-260 SDYWS
+260 SDYWT
-265 SAKKLQNGGMW
+265 SAQKLQNGGMW

-293 ITVYGKDTQGPKIA
+293 ITVYGKDTQGPKLA

-316 VYQKEDTI
+316 VYQKGDTI

-365 TVLSDL
+365 TDLSDL

-425 TKVVFNNQD
+425 TKVVFNDKD
-434 NAALFQNITDLSG
+434 NAALFRNITDLSG
-447 NVMGL
+447 NAMGL

-498 TVNLTKEISNRKE
+498 TVNLTKEIGNRKE

-520 VLTLNVKDQDG
+520 VLTLNVKDQNG
-531 NYVTIGGTRRVV
+531 ENVTIGGTRRMV
-543 NSKSESFLNYEIT
+543 NDKSGKVLNYEIT

-583 EGADRI
+583 EDADRI

-609 SGEIIQNGK
+609 SGEIIQDGK

-632 LDYQPMKLTLEAG
+632 LDYQTMKLTLGDG

-689 AVLDTDTV
+689 AVLNTDNI
-697 ADSEWKAAS
+697 ADDEWKAAS

-758 VKIGIDRAEPRVKM
+758 VKIGIDWAEPRVKM

-837 VFTLSVTASGPTVT
+837 VFTLSVTASGQTVT

-874 DQFVSGSP
+874 DTFVSGSP
-882 WVTVDY
+882 WVKVDY
-888 TDVAKLEYCWLARSM
+888 KDVAKLEYCWLARSM

-918 EIDLNDKDTSTQSL
+918 KIDLDNADTDTGTQL
-932 LDEAEEKA
+932 LDEIQDEEAVTEEPVQEELIEEEKT
-940 VVEEVVEEPPA
+940 
-951 EAVQEPAGEELKPEE
+951 AGEEVTKENPSDSEPVEEE
-966 PADDPAEGLPVQEKP
+966 P
-981 KDDSEAE
+981 S
-988 GPAEEKSS
+988 
-996 GSEPAG
+996 
-1002 EEPTE
+1002 E
-1007 EKPAENES
+1007 EKPAEEETAEENPSDSEQTGES
-1015 TEEPLEEKPN
+1015 AEEPDGESVEEKSTTEEPAEEA
-1025 GENSSGSEP
+1025 P
-1034 AKEETPE
+1034 AEE
-1041 EKPTEGESTG
+1041 
-1051 KSTDSEQPEESAE
+1051 EQ
-1064 GQADASAEESV
+1064 AEESV
-1075 EETPEIKTETGGQF
+1075 EAVPETGGQF

-1094 RHAVKTARS
+1094 RHAVKTEQS
-1103 TGGHFSLLAAN
+1103 TDGQFRLMTANESLSVPTVNREELPDSE
-1114 TGDTLTPAAES
+1114 DTASNNDILDNDTATN
-1125 DAAASEDEAITLHT
+1125 SEDEAITLHT

-1148 AAELWLKGNVQ
+1148 AAKLWLQGNVQ

-1180 KSTYKSISFRLLNR
+1180 EATYKSISFRLLNR

-1511 GIWPEQATEGHAGYE
+1511 GIWPEQATEVHAGYE

-1617 PQLSGSAEGTHSF
+1617 PPLSGSAEGTHSF

-1695 AYEKCIDADGNDDGQ
+1695 AYERWIDADGNDDGQ
-1710 WHDVKEGTFP
+1710 WHDVKEGIFP

-1740 KSIENGEGVN
+1740 KSTENGEGVN

-1797 IYLAEPDTGVDKWT
+1797 IYLAEPDTEVDKWT

-1875 DHLYVKCDD
+1875 DHLYVKCDG

-1918 AVLSEDR
+1918 AVLSEER

-1953 VNGNEVVALQE
+1953 VNGNEVVVLQE

-2046 GDILAGTYV
+2046 GDTLTGTYV

-2092 EGTEVDFAK
+2092 EGTEVDFAR
-2101 INQTNGSV
+2101 INRTNGSV
-2109 VFSGNGSLTLTL
+2109 VFSGNGKLTLTL

-2152 GTVKVYVEHDADS
+2152 GKVKVYVEHDADS
-2165 WIEEPQNVQT
+2165 WIEEPQNVQK

-2234 NGAVRLYMEFNE
+2234 NGAVRLYLEFNE

-2253 TISDSE
+2253 TISDRE
-2259 NNQVGDAQKDAYAK
+2259 GNLVDAAQKDAYAK

-2292 LKAYDMSGNAP
+2292 LKAYDMSENAAALRN
-2303 QTPWTYPADAPLTII
+2303 YPADGPLTII
-2318 DRIAP
+2318 DRTAP
-2323 TMTLT
+2323 AMTLT
-2328 KTYDGDTNTVHLAAY
+2328 KTYDGDTNTVHLAAD

-2356 GTDGKPVYENHF
+2356 GTDGTPVYENHF

-2449 VGIRNT
+2449 VRIRNT

-2468 RGQYVNYLVEE
+2468 RDQYVNYLVEE

-2554 RTAGFYVVPIQAV
+2554 RTAGSYVVPIQAV
-2567 DKAGNETRKT
+2567 DKAGNETKKT

-2623 AGGEAA
+2623 AGGEAV